1 MGRINVFTLEAS
13 ITLDASSYESE
24 MAKAAKT
31 AKDTG
36 NAVSTSSSAME
47 SAMIK
52 VPVAADK
59 VAKGMENLGKSTTKA
74 SDGIDGV
81 KKTTEETKKPLGEIP
96 PLTQKVKSA
105 FEKLSESVTKQ
116 ASDLDELKAKYASLY
131 LEQGEESAEAQEVA
145 RQITELSTSLGEN
158 KAKISEAV
166 DAANKFDTTMHDTSE
181 AVDDVAEAVEDA
193 GDKTNLFADILKAN
207 LASGAIISGVK
218 KLAGVVAD
226 VGKAAY
232 TSYAQHEQLTDG
244 IKKLYGDAAQA
255 VISNANGAYKS
266 AQMSA
271 NSYMSNIM
279 GFSAALVESLNKDQK
294 EAAKVA
300 DTALRDVADNANA
313 FGKYTVEEL
322 AGVYQALAKGQYQT
336 LDNLMLG
343 FAGTKEGLQQL
354 LDKANEL
361 NEEQGIHTQYSINNF
376 ADIVNAIHKV
386 QEEMGIAGTA
396 SGEAA
401 NTIEGSTAMA
411 KAAWEN
417 LATGM
422 ADSSADMEGL
432 TKDFVDSVFTAGRN
446 IIPRVQQ
453 IVTGVGTA
461 TVEAI
466 SYLRETN
473 SAIDLLVTAFE
484 FAATAATVAGTAI
497 GANMA
502 GKAIANI
509 ATIFT
514 ANASALAFFT
524 AESGK
529 AAVAEATL
537 NGVFSV
543 SEIAVGVL
551 TGKISLATAAQYA
564 WNTAINANPIG
575 LIAAAVAA
583 LAIGIGKATKA
594 HKDFVKELAGEPQ
607 TVEEARAK
615 VEELEQQYE
624 EASKARL
631 EAFSSDAGFSG
642 DTVEM
647 ERLAEA
653 IKQAKQNLAD
663 LEAQEQAAAE
673 EAAKPVNVIKAASE
687 EYAATA
693 QSILEDYQNTYT
705 TIYNGLHDV
714 GSAFTSQIEVAK
726 MSWDDFMGNLK
737 GNTEVL
743 QQIDEDFAFVSEK
756 ADLAGISVDG
766 LSQYLASMST
776 GEQAGFL
783 AGLRDELEDM
793 SGGTDGLSKKLAE
806 LMDNVSA
813 YEAAGAETSDG
824 LALAVENVNA
834 RMQEAADSYV
844 EKVGDLD
851 QEAEAT
857 EAATNTMS
865 GLVAGIDSSTPGVL
879 AKLDSLASQMKS
891 RLTNSFANYTLT
903 IKANIKGSNV
913 PGAKSGLDYVP
924 YDDYLVRLHKG
935 EKVLTAEE
943 ARAYRAGES
952 AGASGGADY
961 DGAGFSGGSRGV
973 TIIQN
978 IQSVAQTPV
987 ELAAATE
994 AYFTQAR
1001 WTI

>member
-1 MGRINVFTLEAS
+1 MAANVFELFATIS
-13 ITLDASSYESE
+13 LDTDEYER
-24 MAKAAKT
+24 KL
-31 AKDTG
+31 KD
-36 NAVSTSSSAME
+36 S
-47 SAMIK
+47 
-52 VPVAADK
+52 
-59 VAKGMENLGKSTTKA
+59 
-74 SDGIDGV
+74 
-81 KKTTEETKKPLGEIP
+81 
-96 PLTQKVKSA
+96 
-105 FEKLSESVTKQ
+105 
-116 ASDLDELKAKYASLY
+116 
-131 LEQGEESAEAQEVA
+131 
-145 RQITELSTSLGEN
+145 EN
-158 KAKISEAV
+158 K
-166 DAANKFDTTMHDTSE
+166 TS
-181 AVDDVAEAVEDA
+181 
-193 GDKTNLFADILKAN
+193 TFADVLKAN
-207 LASGAIISGVK
+207 LASGAIIAGVK
-218 KLAGVVAD
+218 KLAEIVAD

-232 TSYAQHEQLTDG
+232 TSYARYEQLAG
-244 IKKLYGDAAQA
+244 GAQLMFGDAYDFVAEKA
-255 VISNANGAYKS
+255 RNAYKTV
-266 AQMSA
+266 QMSQNDYLQQVNGFA
-271 NSYMSNIM
+271 TGLKTALGGNVQAAAELADKVITAEADVVAATGNTQEAVQNAFNGIMKSNYTMLDNLQLGIAPTKEGFQQLIDKVNEWNAENGEATSYTIDNLADCQ
-279 GFSAALVESLNKDQK
+279 AALVDYIEMQGLAGYAAN
-294 EAAKVA
+294 EAA
-300 DTALRDVADNANA
+300 D
-313 FGKYTVEEL
+313 
-322 AGVYQALAKGQYQT
+322 
-336 LDNLMLG
+336 
-343 FAGTKEGLQQL
+343 
-354 LDKANEL
+354 
-361 NEEQGIHTQYSINNF
+361 
-376 ADIVNAIHKV
+376 
-386 QEEMGIAGTA
+386 
-396 SGEAA
+396 
-401 NTIEGSTAMA
+401 TIEGSTASM
-411 KAAWEN
+411 KAAWQN

-422 ADSSADMEGL
+422 ADSNADMEGL
-432 TKDFVDSVFTAGRN
+432 TQDFVDSVFTAGRN

-484 FAATAATVAGTAI
+484 LAATAAAVAGTAI

-509 ATIFT
+509 ATVFT

-551 TGKISLATAAQYA
+551 TGQISLATAAQYA
-564 WNTAINANPIG
+564 WNTAIQANPIG

-594 HKDFVKELAGEPQ
+594 HKEFVKELAGEPQ

-615 VEELEQQYE
+615 VEELKKQYE

-631 EAFSSDAGFSG
+631 EMLSSDAGFSG

-653 IKQAKQNLAD
+653 IKQAEQNLAD
-663 LEAQEQAAAE
+663 LQAQEQAAAE
-673 EAAKPVNVIKAASE
+673 EAAKPANVIKAASE
-687 EYAATA
+687 EYAAAA

-714 GSAFTSQIEVAK
+714 GSAFTSQIEVVK
-726 MSWDDFMGNLK
+726 MSWDGLMGNLH

-743 QQIDEDFAFVSEK
+743 QQIDEDFAFIREK
-756 ADLAGISVDG
+756 ADLAGVSIDG
-766 LSQYLASMST
+766 LGKYLAAMSD
-776 GEQAGFL
+776 GEKAGFL
-783 AGLRDELEDM
+783 AGVREELEDM
-793 SGGTDGLSKKLAE
+793 SGGTEGLSKKLTE

-813 YEAAGAETSDG
+813 YEAAGTETSDG
-824 LALAVENVNA
+824 LALAVENVKS

-851 QEAEAT
+851 QEAAAT

-865 GLVAGIDSSTPGVL
+865 GLVSGIDSSTPEVL

-903 IKANIKGSNV
+903 IKTNIKGSDYARPHKN
-913 PGAKSGLDYVP
+913 GLDYVP
-924 YDDYLVRLHKG
+924 YDDYLARLHKG
-935 EKVLTAEE
+935 ETVLTAEE
-943 ARAYRAGES
+943 ARAYRAGKS
-952 AGASGGADY
+952 AGASGGVNY
-961 DGAGFSGGSRGV
+961 DGAGFAGGSRGV

-987 ELAAATE
+987 ELVAATE

>member
-59 VAKGMENLGKSTTKA
+59 VATGMENLGKSTTKA

-193 GDKTNLFADILKAN
+193 GDKTNLFADVLKAN
-207 LASGAIISGVK
+207 LASGAIIAGVK

-232 TSYAQHEQLTDG
+232 TSYARYEQLAG
-244 IKKLYGDAAQA
+244 GAQLMFGDAYDFVAEKA
-255 VISNANGAYKS
+255 RNAYKTV
-266 AQMSA
+266 QMSQNDYLQQVNGFA
-271 NSYMSNIM
+271 TGLKTALGGNVQAAAELADKVITAEADVVAATGNSQEAVQNAFNGIMKSNYTMLDNLQLGIAPTKE
-279 GFSAALVESLNKDQK
+279 GFQQLIDKVNEWNAENGEATSYTIDNLADCQAALVDYIEMQGLAGYAAN
-294 EAAKVA
+294 EAA
-300 DTALRDVADNANA
+300 
-313 FGKYTVEEL
+313 G
-322 AGVYQALAKGQYQT
+322 
-336 LDNLMLG
+336 
-343 FAGTKEGLQQL
+343 
-354 LDKANEL
+354 
-361 NEEQGIHTQYSINNF
+361 
-376 ADIVNAIHKV
+376 
-386 QEEMGIAGTA
+386 
-396 SGEAA
+396 
-401 NTIEGSTAMA
+401 TIEGSTASM
-411 KAAWEN
+411 KAAWQN

-422 ADSSADMEGL
+422 ADSNADMEGL
-432 TKDFVDSVFTAGRN
+432 TKDFVDSVFTAGKN

-461 TVEAI
+461 TAEAI

-497 GANMA
+497 GASMA

-551 TGKISLATAAQYA
+551 TGQISLATAAQYA

-673 EAAKPVNVIKAASE
+673 EAAKPANVIKAASE
-687 EYAATA
+687 EYAAAA

-714 GSAFTSQIEVAK
+714 GSAFTSQIEVVK

-793 SGGTDGLSKKLAE
+793 SGGTEGLSKKLAE

-813 YEAAGAETSDG
+813 YEAAGTETSDG

-851 QEAEAT
+851 QEAAAT

-952 AGASGGADY
+952 AGTSGGADY
-961 DGAGFSGGSRGV
+961 DGVGFAGGGRGV

-978 IQSVAQTPV
+978 INSPVQSEV

>member
-1 MGRINVFTLEAS
+1 MAANVFE
-13 ITLDASSYESE
+13 
-24 MAKAAKT
+24 
-31 AKDTG
+31 
-36 NAVSTSSSAME
+36 
-47 SAMIK
+47 
-52 VPVAADK
+52 
-59 VAKGMENLGKSTTKA
+59 
-74 SDGIDGV
+74 
-81 KKTTEETKKPLGEIP
+81 
-96 PLTQKVKSA
+96 
-105 FEKLSESVTKQ
+105 
-116 ASDLDELKAKYASLY
+116 
-131 LEQGEESAEAQEVA
+131 
-145 RQITELSTSLGEN
+145 
-158 KAKISEAV
+158 
-166 DAANKFDTTMHDTSE
+166 
-181 AVDDVAEAVEDA
+181 
-193 GDKTNLFADILKAN
+193 LFATISLDTDEYERKLKDSGNKTSTFADVLKAN
-207 LASGAIISGVK
+207 LASGAIIAGVK

-232 TSYAQHEQLTDG
+232 TSYARYEQLAG
-244 IKKLYGDAAQA
+244 GAQLMFGDAYDFVAEKA
-255 VISNANGAYKS
+255 RNAYKTV
-266 AQMSA
+266 QMSQNDYLQQVNGFA
-271 NSYMSNIM
+271 TGLKTALGGNVQAAAELADKVITAEADVVAATGNTQEAVQNAFNGIMKSNFTMLDNLQLGITPTKE
-279 GFSAALVESLNKDQK
+279 GFQQLIDKVNEWNAENGEATAYTIDNLADCQAALVDYIEMQGLAGYAAN
-294 EAAKVA
+294 EAA
-300 DTALRDVADNANA
+300 
-313 FGKYTVEEL
+313 G
-322 AGVYQALAKGQYQT
+322 
-336 LDNLMLG
+336 
-343 FAGTKEGLQQL
+343 
-354 LDKANEL
+354 
-361 NEEQGIHTQYSINNF
+361 
-376 ADIVNAIHKV
+376 
-386 QEEMGIAGTA
+386 
-396 SGEAA
+396 
-401 NTIEGSTAMA
+401 TIEGSTASM
-411 KAAWEN
+411 KAAWQN

-432 TKDFVDSVFTAGRN
+432 TKDFVDSVFTAGKN

-497 GANMA
+497 GVNMA

-564 WNTAINANPIG
+564 WNTAIAANPLG
-575 LIAAAVAA
+575 VLAAAVAA

-594 HKDFVKELAGEPQ
+594 HKAFVKELAGEPQ

-631 EAFSSDAGFSG
+631 EMFSSDAGFSG

-673 EAAKPVNVIKAASE
+673 EAAKPANVIKAASE
-687 EYAATA
+687 EYAAAA

-705 TIYNGLHDV
+705 TIYNGLHDA
-714 GSAFTSQIEVAK
+714 GSAFTSVVEATEISWADAMANINANTAVLDK
-726 MSWDDFMGNLK
+726 MDENFAVISAAANDAGVN
-737 GNTEVL
+737 
-743 QQIDEDFAFVSEK
+743 IDGF
-756 ADLAGISVDG
+756 
-766 LSQYLASMST
+766 SQYLASMST
-776 GEQAGFL
+776 
-783 AGLRDELEDM
+783 ED
-793 SGGTDGLSKKLAE
+793 
-806 LMDNVSA
+806 
-813 YEAAGAETSDG
+813 AAGVLAALRTELDKVEWGSADATDLFNNLATSINKYAESGTGTADG
-824 LALAVENVNA
+824 LALAVENVKS
-834 RMQEAADSYV
+834 RMQEATDSYV

-851 QEAEAT
+851 QEAAAT

-879 AKLDSLASQMKS
+879 AKMDSLASQMKG
-891 RLTNSFANYTLT
+891 RLTNSFSGFVLT
-903 IKANIKGSNV
+903 INARVKGSNV

-924 YDDYLVRLHKG
+924 YDDYLIRLHKG

-943 ARAYRAGES
+943 ARAYRAGKS
-952 AGASGGADY
+952 VGASSGADY
-961 DGAGFSGGSRGV
+961 DGVGFAGGGRGV

-978 IQSVAQTPV
+978 INSPVQSEV

>member
-1 MGRINVFTLEAS
+1 MGANVFNLEAT
-13 ITLDASSYESE
+13 ITLNADEYERSLKDSE
-24 MAKAAKT
+24 
-31 AKDTG
+31 
-36 NAVSTSSSAME
+36 
-47 SAMIK
+47 
-52 VPVAADK
+52 
-59 VAKGMENLGKSTTKA
+59 
-74 SDGIDGV
+74 
-81 KKTTEETKKPLGEIP
+81 KKT
-96 PLTQKVKSA
+96 
-105 FEKLSESVTKQ
+105 
-116 ASDLDELKAKYASLY
+116 
-131 LEQGEESAEAQEVA
+131 
-145 RQITELSTSLGEN
+145 ST
-158 KAKISEAV
+158 
-166 DAANKFDTTMHDTSE
+166 
-181 AVDDVAEAVEDA
+181 
-193 GDKTNLFADILKAN
+193 FADVLKAN
-207 LASGAIISGVK
+207 LASDTIKAGVK
-218 KLAGVVAD
+218 KLAGIVAD

-232 TSYAQHEQLTDG
+232 TSYARYEQLADG
-244 IKKLYGDAAQA
+244 AQLMFGDAYDFVAEKA
-255 VISNANGAYKS
+255 RNAYK
-266 AQMSA
+266 AVQMSQNDYLQQVNGFATGLKTALGGNVQAAAKLADKVITAEA
-271 NSYMSNIM
+271 NVVAATGNTQEAVQNAFNGIMKSNYTMLDNLQLGITPTKEGFQQLIDKVNEWNAENGEATSYTIDNLADCQ
-279 GFSAALVESLNKDQK
+279 AALVDYIEMQGLAGYAAN
-294 EAAKVA
+294 EAA
-300 DTALRDVADNANA
+300 
-313 FGKYTVEEL
+313 G
-322 AGVYQALAKGQYQT
+322 
-336 LDNLMLG
+336 
-343 FAGTKEGLQQL
+343 
-354 LDKANEL
+354 
-361 NEEQGIHTQYSINNF
+361 
-376 ADIVNAIHKV
+376 
-386 QEEMGIAGTA
+386 
-396 SGEAA
+396 
-401 NTIEGSTAMA
+401 TIEGSTASM
-411 KAAWEN
+411 KAAWQN

-422 ADSSADMEGL
+422 ADSNADMEGL
-432 TKDFVDSVFTAGRN
+432 TKDFVDSVFTAGEN

-461 TVEAI
+461 TGEAI

-497 GANMA
+497 GASMA

-631 EAFSSDAGFSG
+631 EALSSDAGFSG

-673 EAAKPVNVIKAASE
+673 EAAKPANVIKAASE
-687 EYAATA
+687 EYAAAA

-756 ADLAGISVDG
+756 ADLAGVSIDG
-766 LSQYLASMST
+766 LAQYLASMST

-793 SGGTDGLSKKLAE
+793 SGGTEGLSKKLAE

-813 YEAAGAETSDG
+813 YEAAGTETSDG
-824 LALAVENVNA
+824 LALAVENVKS

-851 QEAEAT
+851 QEAAAT

-879 AKLDSLASQMKS
+879 DKLDSLASQMKS

-952 AGASGGADY
+952 AGTSGGADY
-961 DGAGFSGGSRGV
+961 DGVGFAGGGRGV
-973 TIIQN
+973 IIIQN
-978 IQSVAQTPV
+978 INSPVQSEV

>member
-1 MGRINVFTLEAS
+1 MAANVFELFATIS
-13 ITLDASSYESE
+13 LDTDEYER
-24 MAKAAKT
+24 KL
-31 AKDTG
+31 KD
-36 NAVSTSSSAME
+36 S
-47 SAMIK
+47 
-52 VPVAADK
+52 
-59 VAKGMENLGKSTTKA
+59 
-74 SDGIDGV
+74 
-81 KKTTEETKKPLGEIP
+81 
-96 PLTQKVKSA
+96 
-105 FEKLSESVTKQ
+105 
-116 ASDLDELKAKYASLY
+116 
-131 LEQGEESAEAQEVA
+131 
-145 RQITELSTSLGEN
+145 EN
-158 KAKISEAV
+158 K
-166 DAANKFDTTMHDTSE
+166 TS
-181 AVDDVAEAVEDA
+181 
-193 GDKTNLFADILKAN
+193 TFADVLKAN
-207 LASGAIISGVK
+207 LASGAIIAGVK

-232 TSYAQHEQLTDG
+232 TSYARYEQLAG
-244 IKKLYGDAAQA
+244 GAQLMFGDAYDFVAEKA
-255 VISNANGAYKS
+255 RNAYETV
-266 AQMSA
+266 QMSQNDYLQQVNGFA
-271 NSYMSNIM
+271 TGLKTALGGNVQAAAELADKVITAEADVVAATGNTQEAVQNAFNGIMKSNFTMLDNLQLGIAPTKE
-279 GFSAALVESLNKDQK
+279 GFQQLIDKVNEWNAENGEATAYTIDNLADCQAALVDYIEMQGLAGYAAN
-294 EAAKVA
+294 EAA
-300 DTALRDVADNANA
+300 
-313 FGKYTVEEL
+313 G
-322 AGVYQALAKGQYQT
+322 
-336 LDNLMLG
+336 
-343 FAGTKEGLQQL
+343 
-354 LDKANEL
+354 
-361 NEEQGIHTQYSINNF
+361 
-376 ADIVNAIHKV
+376 
-386 QEEMGIAGTA
+386 
-396 SGEAA
+396 
-401 NTIEGSTAMA
+401 TIEGSTASM
-411 KAAWEN
+411 KAAWQN

-432 TKDFVDSVFTAGRN
+432 TKDFVDSVFTAGKN

-497 GANMA
+497 GASMA

-551 TGKISLATAAQYA
+551 TGQISLATAAQYA

-673 EAAKPVNVIKAASE
+673 EAAKPANVIKAASE
-687 EYAATA
+687 EYAAAA

-793 SGGTDGLSKKLAE
+793 SGGTEGLSKKLAE

-813 YEAAGAETSDG
+813 YEAAGTETSDG

>member
-193 GDKTNLFADILKAN
+193 GDKTNLFADVLKAN
-207 LASGAIISGVK
+207 LASGAIIAGVK

-343 FAGTKEGLQQL
+343 FSGTKEGLQQL

-432 TKDFVDSVFTAGRN
+432 TKDFVDSVFTAGKN

-497 GANMA
+497 GASMA

-551 TGKISLATAAQYA
+551 TGQISLATAAQYA

-631 EAFSSDAGFSG
+631 EMFTSDAGFSG

-793 SGGTDGLSKKLAE
+793 SGGTEGLSKKLAE

-813 YEAAGAETSDG
+813 YEAAGTETSDG

>member
-1 MGRINVFTLEAS
+1 MGANVFNLEAT
-13 ITLDASSYESE
+13 ITLNADEYERSL
-24 MAKAAKT
+24 
-31 AKDTG
+31 KD
-36 NAVSTSSSAME
+36 S
-47 SAMIK
+47 
-52 VPVAADK
+52 
-59 VAKGMENLGKSTTKA
+59 
-74 SDGIDGV
+74 
-81 KKTTEETKKPLGEIP
+81 
-96 PLTQKVKSA
+96 
-105 FEKLSESVTKQ
+105 
-116 ASDLDELKAKYASLY
+116 
-131 LEQGEESAEAQEVA
+131 
-145 RQITELSTSLGEN
+145 EN
-158 KAKISEAV
+158 K
-166 DAANKFDTTMHDTSE
+166 TS
-181 AVDDVAEAVEDA
+181 
-193 GDKTNLFADILKAN
+193 TFADVLKAN
-207 LASGAIISGVK
+207 LASGAIIAGVK

-232 TSYAQHEQLTDG
+232 TSYARYEQLASG
-244 IKKLYGDAAQA
+244 AQLMFGDAYDFVAEKA
-255 VISNANGAYKS
+255 RNAYKS
-266 AQMSA
+266 VQMSQNDYLQQVNGFA
-271 NSYMSNIM
+271 TGLKTALGGNVQAAAKLADKVITAEADVVAATGNTQEAVQNAFNGIMKSNFTMLDNLQLGITPTKE
-279 GFSAALVESLNKDQK
+279 GFQQLIDKVNEWNAENGEATTYTIDNLADCQAALVDYIEMQGLSNYAAE
-294 EAAKVA
+294 EAA
-300 DTALRDVADNANA
+300 R
-313 FGKYTVEEL
+313 
-322 AGVYQALAKGQYQT
+322 
-336 LDNLMLG
+336 
-343 FAGTKEGLQQL
+343 
-354 LDKANEL
+354 
-361 NEEQGIHTQYSINNF
+361 
-376 ADIVNAIHKV
+376 
-386 QEEMGIAGTA
+386 
-396 SGEAA
+396 
-401 NTIEGSTAMA
+401 TIEGSTASM
-411 KAAWEN
+411 KAAWQN

-432 TKDFVDSVFTAGRN
+432 TQDFVDSVFTAGKN

-453 IVTGVGTA
+453 IVTGVRTA

-484 FAATAATVAGTAI
+484 LAATAAAVAGTAI
-497 GANMA
+497 GVNMA

-607 TVEEARAK
+607 TVEKARAK

-673 EAAKPVNVIKAASE
+673 EAAKPANVIKAASE
-687 EYAATA
+687 EYAAAA

-743 QQIDEDFAFVSEK
+743 QQIDEDFAFISEK

-793 SGGTDGLSKKLAE
+793 SGGTEGLSKKLAE

-813 YEAAGAETSDG
+813 YEAAGTETSDG

-851 QEAEAT
+851 QEAAAT

-879 AKLDSLASQMKS
+879 DKLDSLASQMKS

-943 ARAYRAGES
+943 ARAYRAGKP
-952 AGASGGADY
+952 AGASGGVDY
-961 DGAGFSGGSRGV
+961 DGVGFAGGGRGV

-978 IQSVAQTPV
+978 INSPVQSEV

-1001 WTI
+1001 WII

>member
-1 MGRINVFTLEAS
+1 MAANVFELFATIS
-13 ITLDASSYESE
+13 LDTDEYER
-24 MAKAAKT
+24 KL
-31 AKDTG
+31 KD
-36 NAVSTSSSAME
+36 S
-47 SAMIK
+47 
-52 VPVAADK
+52 
-59 VAKGMENLGKSTTKA
+59 
-74 SDGIDGV
+74 
-81 KKTTEETKKPLGEIP
+81 
-96 PLTQKVKSA
+96 
-105 FEKLSESVTKQ
+105 
-116 ASDLDELKAKYASLY
+116 
-131 LEQGEESAEAQEVA
+131 
-145 RQITELSTSLGEN
+145 EN
-158 KAKISEAV
+158 K
-166 DAANKFDTTMHDTSE
+166 TS
-181 AVDDVAEAVEDA
+181 
-193 GDKTNLFADILKAN
+193 TFADVLKAN
-207 LASGAIISGVK
+207 LASGAIIAGVK

-232 TSYAQHEQLTDG
+232 TSYARYEQLAG
-244 IKKLYGDAAQA
+244 GAQLMFGDAYDFVAEKA
-255 VISNANGAYKS
+255 RNAYKTV
-266 AQMSA
+266 QMSQNDYLQQVNGFA
-271 NSYMSNIM
+271 TGLKTALGGNVQAAAELADKVITAEADVVAATGNSQEAVQNAFNGIMKSNYTMLDNLQLGIAPTKE
-279 GFSAALVESLNKDQK
+279 GFQQLIDKVNEWNAENGEATSYTIDNLADCQAALVDYIEMQGLAGYAAN
-294 EAAKVA
+294 EAA
-300 DTALRDVADNANA
+300 
-313 FGKYTVEEL
+313 G
-322 AGVYQALAKGQYQT
+322 
-336 LDNLMLG
+336 
-343 FAGTKEGLQQL
+343 
-354 LDKANEL
+354 
-361 NEEQGIHTQYSINNF
+361 
-376 ADIVNAIHKV
+376 
-386 QEEMGIAGTA
+386 
-396 SGEAA
+396 
-401 NTIEGSTAMA
+401 TIEGSTASM
-411 KAAWEN
+411 KAAWQN

-422 ADSSADMEGL
+422 ADSNADMEGL
-432 TKDFVDSVFTAGRN
+432 TKDFVDSVFTAGKN

-497 GANMA
+497 GASMA

-551 TGKISLATAAQYA
+551 TGQISLATAAQYA

-673 EAAKPVNVIKAASE
+673 EAAKPANVIKAASE
-687 EYAATA
+687 EYAAAA

-714 GSAFTSQIEVAK
+714 GSAFTSQIEVVK
-726 MSWDDFMGNLK
+726 MSWDDFMGNLT

-743 QQIDEDFAFVSEK
+743 QQIDEDFAFISEK

-793 SGGTDGLSKKLAE
+793 SGGTEGLSKKLAE
-806 LMDNVSA
+806 LMDNISA

-824 LALAVENVNA
+824 LALAVENVKS

-851 QEAEAT
+851 QEAAAT

-943 ARAYRAGES
+943 ARAYRSGKS
-952 AGASGGADY
+952 AGAPGGADY
-961 DGAGFSGGSRGV
+961 DGAGFAGGGRGV

-978 IQSVAQTPV
+978 INSPVQSEV

>member
-1 MGRINVFTLEAS
+1 MAANVFELFATIS
-13 ITLDASSYESE
+13 LDTDEYER
-24 MAKAAKT
+24 KL
-31 AKDTG
+31 KD
-36 NAVSTSSSAME
+36 S
-47 SAMIK
+47 
-52 VPVAADK
+52 
-59 VAKGMENLGKSTTKA
+59 
-74 SDGIDGV
+74 
-81 KKTTEETKKPLGEIP
+81 
-96 PLTQKVKSA
+96 
-105 FEKLSESVTKQ
+105 
-116 ASDLDELKAKYASLY
+116 
-131 LEQGEESAEAQEVA
+131 
-145 RQITELSTSLGEN
+145 EN
-158 KAKISEAV
+158 K
-166 DAANKFDTTMHDTSE
+166 TS
-181 AVDDVAEAVEDA
+181 
-193 GDKTNLFADILKAN
+193 TFADVLKAN
-207 LASGAIISGVK
+207 LASGAIIAGVK

-232 TSYAQHEQLTDG
+232 TSYARYEQLASG
-244 IKKLYGDAAQA
+244 AQLMFGDAYDFVAEKA
-255 VISNANGAYKS
+255 RNAYKTV
-266 AQMSA
+266 QMSQ
-271 NSYMSNIM
+271 NDYLQQVN
-279 GFSAALVESLNKDQK
+279 GFATGLK
-294 EAAKVA
+294 
-300 DTALRDVADNANA
+300 TALGGNVQAAAELADKVITAEADVVAATGNTQEAVQNA
-313 FGKYTVEEL
+313 FNGIMKSNYTM
-322 AGVYQALAKGQYQT
+322 
-336 LDNLMLG
+336 LDNLQLG
-343 FAGTKEGLQQL
+343 IAPTKEGFQQL
-354 LDKANEL
+354 IDKVNEW
-361 NEEQGIHTQYSINNF
+361 
-376 ADIVNAIHKV
+376 NA
-386 QEEMGIAGTA
+386 EN
-396 SGEAA
+396 GEATA
-401 NTIEGSTAMA
+401 YTIDNLADCQAALADYIEMQGLSNYAAEEAARTIEGSTASM
-411 KAAWEN
+411 KAAWQN

-461 TVEAI
+461 TAEAI

-497 GANMA
+497 GVNMA
-502 GKAIANI
+502 GKAVANI

-564 WNTAINANPIG
+564 WNTAVKANPLG
-575 LIAAAVAA
+575 LLVAGISAVTVATVKAAKTQKE
-583 LAIGIGKATKA
+583 KA
-594 HKDFVKELAGEPQ
+594 KELAGDPKTIEDA
-607 TVEEARAK
+607 T
-615 VEELEQQYE
+615 
-624 EASKARL
+624 ARL
-631 EAFSSDAGFSG
+631 NELKAKYAELNAENLKMHATNPGQSLPTAEMQLYGQAINEA
-642 DTVEM
+642 E
-647 ERLAEA
+647 
-653 IKQAKQNLAD
+653 QNLAD
-663 LEAQEQAAAE
+663 LQAQEQAAAE
-673 EAAKPVNVIKAASE
+673 EAARPANVIKAASE
-687 EYAATA
+687 EYAAAA

-714 GSAFTSQIEVAK
+714 GSAFTSQIEVVK
-726 MSWDDFMGNLK
+726 MSWDGLMGNLH

-743 QQIDEDFAFVSEK
+743 QQIDEDFAFIREK
-756 ADLAGISVDG
+756 ADLAGVSIDG
-766 LSQYLASMST
+766 LGKYLASMSD
-776 GEQAGFL
+776 GEKAGFL
-783 AGLRDELEDM
+783 AGVRKELEDM
-793 SGGTDGLSKKLAE
+793 SGGTDGLSRKFAT
-806 LMDNVSA
+806 LMDGISA
-813 YEAAGAETSDG
+813 YEAAGTETSDG

-851 QEAEAT
+851 QEAAAT

-879 AKLDSLASQMKS
+879 DKLDSLASQMKS

-943 ARAYRAGES
+943 ARAYRAGKS
-952 AGASGGADY
+952 AGASGGVDY
-961 DGAGFSGGSRGV
+961 DGVGFAGGGRGV

-978 IQSVAQTPV
+978 INSPVQSEV

>member
-1 MGRINVFTLEAS
+1 MAANVFELFATIS
-13 ITLDASSYESE
+13 LDTDEYER
-24 MAKAAKT
+24 KL
-31 AKDTG
+31 KD
-36 NAVSTSSSAME
+36 S
-47 SAMIK
+47 
-52 VPVAADK
+52 
-59 VAKGMENLGKSTTKA
+59 
-74 SDGIDGV
+74 
-81 KKTTEETKKPLGEIP
+81 
-96 PLTQKVKSA
+96 
-105 FEKLSESVTKQ
+105 
-116 ASDLDELKAKYASLY
+116 
-131 LEQGEESAEAQEVA
+131 
-145 RQITELSTSLGEN
+145 EN
-158 KAKISEAV
+158 K
-166 DAANKFDTTMHDTSE
+166 TS
-181 AVDDVAEAVEDA
+181 
-193 GDKTNLFADILKAN
+193 TFADVLKAN
-207 LASGAIISGVK
+207 LASGAIIAGVK

-232 TSYAQHEQLTDG
+232 TSYARYEQLAG
-244 IKKLYGDAAQA
+244 GAQLMFGDAYDFVAEKA
-255 VISNANGAYKS
+255 RNAYKTV
-266 AQMSA
+266 QMSQNDYLQQVNGFA
-271 NSYMSNIM
+271 TGLKTALGGNVQAAAELADKVITAEADVVAATGNTQEAVQNAFNGIMKSNYTMLDNLQLGITPTKE
-279 GFSAALVESLNKDQK
+279 GFQQLIDKVNEWNAENGEATAYTIDNLADCQAALVDYIEMQGLAGYAAN
-294 EAAKVA
+294 EAA
-300 DTALRDVADNANA
+300 
-313 FGKYTVEEL
+313 G
-322 AGVYQALAKGQYQT
+322 
-336 LDNLMLG
+336 
-343 FAGTKEGLQQL
+343 
-354 LDKANEL
+354 
-361 NEEQGIHTQYSINNF
+361 
-376 ADIVNAIHKV
+376 
-386 QEEMGIAGTA
+386 
-396 SGEAA
+396 
-401 NTIEGSTAMA
+401 TIEGSTASM
-411 KAAWEN
+411 KAAWQN

-432 TKDFVDSVFTAGRN
+432 TKDFVDSVFTAGKN

-473 SAIDLLVTAFE
+473 SAIDLLATAFE
-484 FAATAATVAGTAI
+484 FAATAATVAGAAI

-509 ATIFT
+509 ATVFT

-551 TGKISLATAAQYA
+551 TGQISLATAAQYA
-564 WNTAINANPIG
+564 WNTAIKANPIG

-594 HKDFVKELAGEPQ
+594 HKEFVKELAGEPQ
-607 TVEEARAK
+607 TVEEAKAK
-615 VEELEQQYE
+615 LDELKAKYEELVAAQNELYKYNPTQWRP
-624 EASKARL
+624 SK
-631 EAFSSDAGFSG
+631 EMQEYG
-642 DTVEM
+642 D
-647 ERLAEA
+647 A
-653 IKQAKQNLAD
+653 IKEAEQNLAD
-663 LEAQEQAAAE
+663 LQAQEQAAAE
-673 EAAKPVNVIKAASE
+673 EAAKPANVIKAASE

-714 GSAFTSQIEVAK
+714 GSAFTSQIEVVK

-793 SGGTDGLSKKLAE
+793 SGGTEGLSKKLAE

-813 YEAAGAETSDG
+813 YEAAGTETSDG

-851 QEAEAT
+851 QEAAAT

-879 AKLDSLASQMKS
+879 TKLDSLASQMKS

-903 IKANIKGSNV
+903 IKANIKGSNI

-935 EKVLTAEE
+935 ETVLTAEE
-943 ARAYRAGES
+943 ARAYRAGKS

-961 DGAGFSGGSRGV
+961 DGVGFAGGGRGV

>member
-1 MGRINVFTLEAS
+1 MAANVFELFATIS
-13 ITLDASSYESE
+13 LDTDEYER
-24 MAKAAKT
+24 KL
-31 AKDTG
+31 KD
-36 NAVSTSSSAME
+36 S
-47 SAMIK
+47 
-52 VPVAADK
+52 
-59 VAKGMENLGKSTTKA
+59 
-74 SDGIDGV
+74 
-81 KKTTEETKKPLGEIP
+81 
-96 PLTQKVKSA
+96 
-105 FEKLSESVTKQ
+105 
-116 ASDLDELKAKYASLY
+116 
-131 LEQGEESAEAQEVA
+131 
-145 RQITELSTSLGEN
+145 EN
-158 KAKISEAV
+158 K
-166 DAANKFDTTMHDTSE
+166 TS
-181 AVDDVAEAVEDA
+181 
-193 GDKTNLFADILKAN
+193 TFADVLKAN
-207 LASGAIISGVK
+207 LASGAIIAGVK

-232 TSYAQHEQLTDG
+232 TSYARYEQLAG
-244 IKKLYGDAAQA
+244 GAQLMFGDAYDFVAEKA
-255 VISNANGAYKS
+255 RNAYKTV
-266 AQMSA
+266 QMSQNDYLQQVNGFA
-271 NSYMSNIM
+271 TGLKTALGGNVQAAAELADKVITAEADVVAATGNTQEAVQNAFNGIMKSNFTMLDNLQLGITPTKE
-279 GFSAALVESLNKDQK
+279 GFQQLIDKVNEWNAENGEATAYTIDNLADCQAALVDYIEMQGLAGYAAN
-294 EAAKVA
+294 EAA
-300 DTALRDVADNANA
+300 
-313 FGKYTVEEL
+313 G
-322 AGVYQALAKGQYQT
+322 
-336 LDNLMLG
+336 
-343 FAGTKEGLQQL
+343 
-354 LDKANEL
+354 
-361 NEEQGIHTQYSINNF
+361 
-376 ADIVNAIHKV
+376 
-386 QEEMGIAGTA
+386 
-396 SGEAA
+396 
-401 NTIEGSTAMA
+401 TIEGSTASM
-411 KAAWEN
+411 KAAWQN

-432 TKDFVDSVFTAGRN
+432 TKDFVDSVFTAGQN

-461 TVEAI
+461 TAEAI
-466 SYLRETN
+466 SYLRKTN

-497 GANMA
+497 GASMA

-631 EAFSSDAGFSG
+631 EAYSSDAGFSG

-673 EAAKPVNVIKAASE
+673 EAAKPANVIKAASE
-687 EYAATA
+687 EYAAAA

-756 ADLAGISVDG
+756 ADLAGISIDG
-766 LSQYLASMST
+766 LAQYLASMST
-776 GEQAGFL
+776 GEKAGFL
-783 AGLRDELEDM
+783 AGAREELEDM
-793 SGGTDGLSKKLAE
+793 SGGVDGLRGKLTT
-806 LMDNVSA
+806 LMDGVSA
-813 YEAAGAETSDG
+813 YEAAGTETSDG

-851 QEAEAT
+851 QEAAAT

-879 AKLDSLASQMKS
+879 DKLDSLTSQMKS

-943 ARAYRAGES
+943 ARAYRAGKS

-961 DGAGFSGGSRGV
+961 DGVGFAGGGRGV

-978 IQSVAQTPV
+978 INSPVQSEV

>member
-1 MGRINVFTLEAS
+1 MAANVFELFATIS
-13 ITLDASSYESE
+13 LDTDEYER
-24 MAKAAKT
+24 KL
-31 AKDTG
+31 KD
-36 NAVSTSSSAME
+36 S
-47 SAMIK
+47 
-52 VPVAADK
+52 
-59 VAKGMENLGKSTTKA
+59 
-74 SDGIDGV
+74 
-81 KKTTEETKKPLGEIP
+81 
-96 PLTQKVKSA
+96 
-105 FEKLSESVTKQ
+105 
-116 ASDLDELKAKYASLY
+116 
-131 LEQGEESAEAQEVA
+131 
-145 RQITELSTSLGEN
+145 EN
-158 KAKISEAV
+158 K
-166 DAANKFDTTMHDTSE
+166 TS
-181 AVDDVAEAVEDA
+181 
-193 GDKTNLFADILKAN
+193 TFADVLKAN
-207 LASGAIISGVK
+207 LASGAIIAGVK

-432 TKDFVDSVFTAGRN
+432 TKDFVDSVFTAGKN

-497 GANMA
+497 GVNMA

-551 TGKISLATAAQYA
+551 TGQISLATAAQYA

-631 EAFSSDAGFSG
+631 EMFTSDAGFSG

-793 SGGTDGLSKKLAE
+793 SGGTEGLSKKLAE

-813 YEAAGAETSDG
+813 YEAAGTETSDG

>member
-1 MGRINVFTLEAS
+1 MAANVFELFATIS
-13 ITLDASSYESE
+13 LDTDEYER
-24 MAKAAKT
+24 KL
-31 AKDTG
+31 KD
-36 NAVSTSSSAME
+36 S
-47 SAMIK
+47 
-52 VPVAADK
+52 
-59 VAKGMENLGKSTTKA
+59 
-74 SDGIDGV
+74 
-81 KKTTEETKKPLGEIP
+81 
-96 PLTQKVKSA
+96 
-105 FEKLSESVTKQ
+105 
-116 ASDLDELKAKYASLY
+116 
-131 LEQGEESAEAQEVA
+131 
-145 RQITELSTSLGEN
+145 EN
-158 KAKISEAV
+158 K
-166 DAANKFDTTMHDTSE
+166 TS
-181 AVDDVAEAVEDA
+181 
-193 GDKTNLFADILKAN
+193 TFADVLKAN
-207 LASGAIISGVK
+207 LASGAIIAGVK

-232 TSYAQHEQLTDG
+232 TSYARYEQLASG
-244 IKKLYGDAAQA
+244 AQLMFGDAYDFVAEKA
-255 VISNANGAYKS
+255 RNAYKTV
-266 AQMSA
+266 QMSQNDYLQQVNGFA
-271 NSYMSNIM
+271 TGLKTALGGNVQAAAELADKVITAEADVVAATGNSQEAVQNAFNGIMKSNYTMLDNLQLGIAPTKE
-279 GFSAALVESLNKDQK
+279 GFQQLIDKVNEWNAENGEATSYTIDNLADCQAALVDYIEMQGLAGYAAN
-294 EAAKVA
+294 EAA
-300 DTALRDVADNANA
+300 
-313 FGKYTVEEL
+313 G
-322 AGVYQALAKGQYQT
+322 
-336 LDNLMLG
+336 
-343 FAGTKEGLQQL
+343 
-354 LDKANEL
+354 
-361 NEEQGIHTQYSINNF
+361 
-376 ADIVNAIHKV
+376 
-386 QEEMGIAGTA
+386 
-396 SGEAA
+396 
-401 NTIEGSTAMA
+401 TIEGSTASM
-411 KAAWEN
+411 KAAWQN

-422 ADSSADMEGL
+422 ADSNADMEGL
-432 TKDFVDSVFTAGRN
+432 TKDFVDSVFTAGKN

-497 GANMA
+497 GASMA

-551 TGKISLATAAQYA
+551 TGQISLATAAQYA

-673 EAAKPVNVIKAASE
+673 EAAKPANVIKAASE
-687 EYAATA
+687 EYAAAA

-714 GSAFTSQIEVAK
+714 GSAFTSKIEVVK

-813 YEAAGAETSDG
+813 YEAAGTEPSDR

-851 QEAEAT
+851 QEAAAT

-865 GLVAGIDSSTPGVL
+865 GMVAGIDSSTPGVL

>member
-1 MGRINVFTLEAS
+1 
-13 ITLDASSYESE
+13 

-207 LASGAIISGVK
+207 LASGAIIAGVK

-232 TSYAQHEQLTDG
+232 TSYARYEQLAG
-244 IKKLYGDAAQA
+244 GAQLMFGDAYDFVAEKA
-255 VISNANGAYKS
+255 RSAYKTV
-266 AQMSA
+266 QMSQNDYLQQVNGFA
-271 NSYMSNIM
+271 TGLKTALGGNVQAAAELADKVITAEADVVAATGNTQEAVQNAFNGIMKSNFTMLDNLQLGITPTKEGFQQLIDKVNEWNAENGEATSYTIDNLADCQ
-279 GFSAALVESLNKDQK
+279 AALVDYIEMQGLAGYAAN
-294 EAAKVA
+294 EAA
-300 DTALRDVADNANA
+300 
-313 FGKYTVEEL
+313 G
-322 AGVYQALAKGQYQT
+322 
-336 LDNLMLG
+336 
-343 FAGTKEGLQQL
+343 
-354 LDKANEL
+354 
-361 NEEQGIHTQYSINNF
+361 
-376 ADIVNAIHKV
+376 
-386 QEEMGIAGTA
+386 
-396 SGEAA
+396 
-401 NTIEGSTAMA
+401 TIEGSTASM
-411 KAAWEN
+411 KAAWQN

-461 TVEAI
+461 TAEAI

-673 EAAKPVNVIKAASE
+673 EAAKPANVIKAASE
-687 EYAATA
+687 EYAAAA

-714 GSAFTSQIEVAK
+714 GSAFTSQIEVVK

-793 SGGTDGLSKKLAE
+793 SGGTEGLSKKLAE

-813 YEAAGAETSDG
+813 YEAAGTETSDG
-824 LALAVENVNA
+824 LALAVENVKS

-851 QEAEAT
+851 QEAAAT

>member
-1 MGRINVFTLEAS
+1 MAANVFELFATIS
-13 ITLDASSYESE
+13 LDTDEYER
-24 MAKAAKT
+24 KL
-31 AKDTG
+31 KD
-36 NAVSTSSSAME
+36 S
-47 SAMIK
+47 
-52 VPVAADK
+52 
-59 VAKGMENLGKSTTKA
+59 
-74 SDGIDGV
+74 
-81 KKTTEETKKPLGEIP
+81 
-96 PLTQKVKSA
+96 
-105 FEKLSESVTKQ
+105 
-116 ASDLDELKAKYASLY
+116 
-131 LEQGEESAEAQEVA
+131 
-145 RQITELSTSLGEN
+145 EN
-158 KAKISEAV
+158 K
-166 DAANKFDTTMHDTSE
+166 TS
-181 AVDDVAEAVEDA
+181 
-193 GDKTNLFADILKAN
+193 TFADVLKAN
-207 LASGAIISGVK
+207 LASGAIIAGVK

-232 TSYAQHEQLTDG
+232 TSYARYEQLAG
-244 IKKLYGDAAQA
+244 GAQLMFGDAYDFVAEKA
-255 VISNANGAYKS
+255 RNAYKS
-266 AQMSA
+266 VQMSQNDYLQQVNGFA
-271 NSYMSNIM
+271 TGLKTALGGNVQAAAELADKVITAEADVVAATGNTQEAVQNAFNGIMKSNFTMLDNLQLGITPTKE
-279 GFSAALVESLNKDQK
+279 GFQQLIDKVNEWNAENGEATAYTIDNLADCQAALVDYIEMQGLAGYAAN
-294 EAAKVA
+294 EAA
-300 DTALRDVADNANA
+300 
-313 FGKYTVEEL
+313 G
-322 AGVYQALAKGQYQT
+322 
-336 LDNLMLG
+336 
-343 FAGTKEGLQQL
+343 
-354 LDKANEL
+354 
-361 NEEQGIHTQYSINNF
+361 
-376 ADIVNAIHKV
+376 
-386 QEEMGIAGTA
+386 
-396 SGEAA
+396 
-401 NTIEGSTAMA
+401 TIEGSTASM
-411 KAAWEN
+411 KAAWQN

-461 TVEAI
+461 TAEAI

-497 GANMA
+497 GASMA

-551 TGKISLATAAQYA
+551 TGQISLATAAQYA

-631 EAFSSDAGFSG
+631 EMFTSDAGFSG

-793 SGGTDGLSKKLAE
+793 SGGTEGLSKKLAE

-813 YEAAGAETSDG
+813 YEAAGTETSDG

>member
-207 LASGAIISGVK
+207 LASGAIIAGVK

-232 TSYAQHEQLTDG
+232 TSYARYEQLAG
-244 IKKLYGDAAQA
+244 GAQLMFGDAYDFVAEKA
-255 VISNANGAYKS
+255 RSAYKTV
-266 AQMSA
+266 QMSQNDYLQQVNGFA
-271 NSYMSNIM
+271 TGLKTALGGNVQAAAELADKVITAEADVVAATGNTQEAVQNAFNGIMKSNFTMLDNLQLGITPTKEGFQQLIDKVNEWNAENGEATSYTIDNLADCQ
-279 GFSAALVESLNKDQK
+279 AALVDYIEMQGLAGYAAN
-294 EAAKVA
+294 EAA
-300 DTALRDVADNANA
+300 
-313 FGKYTVEEL
+313 G
-322 AGVYQALAKGQYQT
+322 
-336 LDNLMLG
+336 
-343 FAGTKEGLQQL
+343 
-354 LDKANEL
+354 
-361 NEEQGIHTQYSINNF
+361 
-376 ADIVNAIHKV
+376 
-386 QEEMGIAGTA
+386 
-396 SGEAA
+396 
-401 NTIEGSTAMA
+401 TIEGSTASM
-411 KAAWEN
+411 KAAWQN

-461 TVEAI
+461 TAEAI

-673 EAAKPVNVIKAASE
+673 EAAKPANVIKAASE
-687 EYAATA
+687 EYAAAA

-714 GSAFTSQIEVAK
+714 GSAFTSQIEVVK

-793 SGGTDGLSKKLAE
+793 SGGTEGLSKKLAE

-813 YEAAGAETSDG
+813 YEAAGTETSGG

-851 QEAEAT
+851 MEAEAT

-879 AKLDSLASQMKS
+879 DKLDSLASQMKS

-943 ARAYRAGES
+943 ARAYRAEES
-952 AGASGGADY
+952 AGTSGGADY
-961 DGAGFSGGSRGV
+961 GGAGFSGGSRGV

>member
-1 MGRINVFTLEAS
+1 MAANVFELFATIS
-13 ITLDASSYESE
+13 LDTDEYER
-24 MAKAAKT
+24 KL
-31 AKDTG
+31 KD
-36 NAVSTSSSAME
+36 S
-47 SAMIK
+47 
-52 VPVAADK
+52 
-59 VAKGMENLGKSTTKA
+59 
-74 SDGIDGV
+74 
-81 KKTTEETKKPLGEIP
+81 
-96 PLTQKVKSA
+96 
-105 FEKLSESVTKQ
+105 
-116 ASDLDELKAKYASLY
+116 
-131 LEQGEESAEAQEVA
+131 
-145 RQITELSTSLGEN
+145 EN
-158 KAKISEAV
+158 K
-166 DAANKFDTTMHDTSE
+166 TS
-181 AVDDVAEAVEDA
+181 
-193 GDKTNLFADILKAN
+193 TFADVLKAN
-207 LASGAIISGVK
+207 LASGAIIAGVK

-232 TSYAQHEQLTDG
+232 TSYARYEQLAG
-244 IKKLYGDAAQA
+244 GAQLMFGDAYDFVAEKA
-255 VISNANGAYKS
+255 KNAYKS
-266 AQMSA
+266 VQMSQNDYLQQVNGFA
-271 NSYMSNIM
+271 TGLKTALGGDVQAAAELADKVITAEADVVAATGNTQEAVQNAFNGIMKSNFTMLDNLQLGITPTKE
-279 GFSAALVESLNKDQK
+279 GFQQLIDKVNEWNAENGEATAYTIDNLADCQAALVDYIEMQGLAGYAAN
-294 EAAKVA
+294 EAA
-300 DTALRDVADNANA
+300 
-313 FGKYTVEEL
+313 G
-322 AGVYQALAKGQYQT
+322 
-336 LDNLMLG
+336 
-343 FAGTKEGLQQL
+343 
-354 LDKANEL
+354 
-361 NEEQGIHTQYSINNF
+361 
-376 ADIVNAIHKV
+376 
-386 QEEMGIAGTA
+386 
-396 SGEAA
+396 
-401 NTIEGSTAMA
+401 TIEGSTASM
-411 KAAWEN
+411 KAAWQN

-432 TKDFVDSVFTAGRN
+432 TKDFVDSVFTAGKN

-497 GANMA
+497 GASMA

-551 TGKISLATAAQYA
+551 TGQISLATAAQYA

-673 EAAKPVNVIKAASE
+673 EAAKPANVIKAASE
-687 EYAATA
+687 EYAAAA

-705 TIYNGLHDV
+705 SIYNGLHDV
-714 GSAFTSQIEVAK
+714 GSAFTSQIEVVK
-726 MSWDDFMGNLK
+726 MSWDGLMGNLH

-743 QQIDEDFAFVSEK
+743 QQIDEDFAFIREK
-756 ADLAGISVDG
+756 ADLAGVSIDG
-766 LSQYLASMST
+766 LGKYLASMSD
-776 GEQAGFL
+776 GEKAGFL
-783 AGLRDELEDM
+783 AGVREELEDM
-793 SGGTDGLSKKLAE
+793 SGGTDGLSRKFAE

-813 YEAAGAETSDG
+813 YEAAGTETSDG
-824 LALAVENVNA
+824 LALAVENVKS

-851 QEAEAT
+851 QEAAAT

-879 AKLDSLASQMKS
+879 DKLDSLASQMKS

-943 ARAYRAGES
+943 ARAYRAGKS

-961 DGAGFSGGSRGV
+961 DGVGFAGGGRGV

-978 IQSVAQTPV
+978 INSPVQSEV

>member
-1 MGRINVFTLEAS
+1 MAANVFELFATIS
-13 ITLDASSYESE
+13 LDTDEYER
-24 MAKAAKT
+24 KL
-31 AKDTG
+31 KD
-36 NAVSTSSSAME
+36 S
-47 SAMIK
+47 
-52 VPVAADK
+52 
-59 VAKGMENLGKSTTKA
+59 
-74 SDGIDGV
+74 
-81 KKTTEETKKPLGEIP
+81 
-96 PLTQKVKSA
+96 
-105 FEKLSESVTKQ
+105 
-116 ASDLDELKAKYASLY
+116 
-131 LEQGEESAEAQEVA
+131 
-145 RQITELSTSLGEN
+145 EN
-158 KAKISEAV
+158 K
-166 DAANKFDTTMHDTSE
+166 TS
-181 AVDDVAEAVEDA
+181 
-193 GDKTNLFADILKAN
+193 TFADVLKAN
-207 LASGAIISGVK
+207 LASGAIIAGVK

-232 TSYAQHEQLTDG
+232 TSYARYEQLAG
-244 IKKLYGDAAQA
+244 GAQLMFGDAYDFVAEKA
-255 VISNANGAYKS
+255 RNAYKS
-266 AQMSA
+266 VQMSQ
-271 NSYMSNIM
+271 NDYLQQVN
-279 GFSAALVESLNKDQK
+279 GFSTGLKTALGGNVQAAAELADKVITAEADVVAATGNTQEAVQNAFNGIMKSNFTMLDNLQLGITPTKEGFQQLIDKVNEWNAENGEATAYTIDNLADCQAALVDYIEMQGLAGYAAN
-294 EAAKVA
+294 EAA
-300 DTALRDVADNANA
+300 
-313 FGKYTVEEL
+313 G
-322 AGVYQALAKGQYQT
+322 
-336 LDNLMLG
+336 
-343 FAGTKEGLQQL
+343 
-354 LDKANEL
+354 
-361 NEEQGIHTQYSINNF
+361 
-376 ADIVNAIHKV
+376 
-386 QEEMGIAGTA
+386 
-396 SGEAA
+396 
-401 NTIEGSTAMA
+401 TIEGSTASM
-411 KAAWEN
+411 KAAWQN

-461 TVEAI
+461 TAEAI

-497 GANMA
+497 GASMA

-551 TGKISLATAAQYA
+551 TGQISLATAAQYA

-631 EAFSSDAGFSG
+631 EMFTSDAGFSG

-714 GSAFTSQIEVAK
+714 GSAFTSQIEVVK
-726 MSWDDFMGNLK
+726 MSWDGLMGNLH

-743 QQIDEDFAFVSEK
+743 QQIDEDFAFIREK
-756 ADLAGISVDG
+756 ADLAGVSIDG
-766 LSQYLASMST
+766 LGKYLASMSD
-776 GEQAGFL
+776 GEKAGFL
-783 AGLRDELEDM
+783 AGVRKELEDM
-793 SGGTDGLSKKLAE
+793 SGGTDGLSRKFAT
-806 LMDNVSA
+806 LMDGISA
-813 YEAAGAETSDG
+813 YEAAGTETSDG

-851 QEAEAT
+851 QEAAAT

-879 AKLDSLASQMKS
+879 DKLDSLASQMKS

-943 ARAYRAGES
+943 ARAYRAGKS
-952 AGASGGADY
+952 AGASGKADY
-961 DGAGFSGGSRGV
+961 DGVGFAGGGRGV

-978 IQSVAQTPV
+978 INSPVQSEV

>member
-1 MGRINVFTLEAS
+1 MAANVFELFATIS
-13 ITLDASSYESE
+13 LDTDEYER
-24 MAKAAKT
+24 KL
-31 AKDTG
+31 KD
-36 NAVSTSSSAME
+36 S
-47 SAMIK
+47 
-52 VPVAADK
+52 
-59 VAKGMENLGKSTTKA
+59 
-74 SDGIDGV
+74 
-81 KKTTEETKKPLGEIP
+81 
-96 PLTQKVKSA
+96 
-105 FEKLSESVTKQ
+105 
-116 ASDLDELKAKYASLY
+116 
-131 LEQGEESAEAQEVA
+131 
-145 RQITELSTSLGEN
+145 EN
-158 KAKISEAV
+158 K
-166 DAANKFDTTMHDTSE
+166 TS
-181 AVDDVAEAVEDA
+181 
-193 GDKTNLFADILKAN
+193 TFADVLKAN
-207 LASGAIISGVK
+207 LASGAIIAGVK

-232 TSYAQHEQLTDG
+232 TSYARYEQLAG
-244 IKKLYGDAAQA
+244 GAQLMFGDAYDFVAEKA
-255 VISNANGAYKS
+255 RNAYKS
-266 AQMSA
+266 VQMSQNDYLQQVNGFA
-271 NSYMSNIM
+271 TGLKTALGGNVQAAAELADKVITAEADVVAATGNSQEAVQNAFNGIMKSNYTMLDNLQLGIAPTKE
-279 GFSAALVESLNKDQK
+279 GFQQLIDKVNEWNAENGEATSYTIDNLADCQAALVDYIEMQGLAGYAAN
-294 EAAKVA
+294 EAA
-300 DTALRDVADNANA
+300 
-313 FGKYTVEEL
+313 G
-322 AGVYQALAKGQYQT
+322 
-336 LDNLMLG
+336 
-343 FAGTKEGLQQL
+343 
-354 LDKANEL
+354 
-361 NEEQGIHTQYSINNF
+361 
-376 ADIVNAIHKV
+376 
-386 QEEMGIAGTA
+386 
-396 SGEAA
+396 
-401 NTIEGSTAMA
+401 TIEGSTASM
-411 KAAWEN
+411 KAAWQN

-422 ADSSADMEGL
+422 ADSNADMEGL

-461 TVEAI
+461 TAEAI

-497 GANMA
+497 GASMA

-551 TGKISLATAAQYA
+551 TGQISLATAAQYA

-714 GSAFTSQIEVAK
+714 GSAFTSQIEVVK
-726 MSWDDFMGNLK
+726 MSWDGLMGNLH

-743 QQIDEDFAFVSEK
+743 QQIDEDFAFIREK
-756 ADLAGISVDG
+756 ADLAGVSIDG
-766 LSQYLASMST
+766 LGKYLASMSD
-776 GEQAGFL
+776 GEKAGFL
-783 AGLRDELEDM
+783 AGVRKELEDM
-793 SGGTDGLSKKLAE
+793 SGGTDGLSRKFAT
-806 LMDNVSA
+806 LMDGISA
-813 YEAAGAETSDG
+813 YEAAGTETSDG

-851 QEAEAT
+851 QEAAAT

-879 AKLDSLASQMKS
+879 DKLDSLASQMKS

-943 ARAYRAGES
+943 ARAYRAGKS

-961 DGAGFSGGSRGV
+961 DGVGFAGGGRGV

-978 IQSVAQTPV
+978 INSPVQSEV

>member
-1 MGRINVFTLEAS
+1 MAANVFELFATIS
-13 ITLDASSYESE
+13 LDTDEYER
-24 MAKAAKT
+24 KL
-31 AKDTG
+31 KD
-36 NAVSTSSSAME
+36 S
-47 SAMIK
+47 
-52 VPVAADK
+52 
-59 VAKGMENLGKSTTKA
+59 
-74 SDGIDGV
+74 
-81 KKTTEETKKPLGEIP
+81 
-96 PLTQKVKSA
+96 
-105 FEKLSESVTKQ
+105 
-116 ASDLDELKAKYASLY
+116 
-131 LEQGEESAEAQEVA
+131 
-145 RQITELSTSLGEN
+145 EN
-158 KAKISEAV
+158 K
-166 DAANKFDTTMHDTSE
+166 TS
-181 AVDDVAEAVEDA
+181 
-193 GDKTNLFADILKAN
+193 TFADVLKAN
-207 LASGAIISGVK
+207 LASGAIIAGVK

-232 TSYAQHEQLTDG
+232 TSYARYEQLAG
-244 IKKLYGDAAQA
+244 GAQLMFGDAYDFVAEKA
-255 VISNANGAYKS
+255 RNAYKTV
-266 AQMSA
+266 QMSQNDYLQQVNGFA
-271 NSYMSNIM
+271 TGLKTALGGNVQAAAELADKVITAEADVVAATGNSQEAVQNAFNGIMKSNYTMLDNLQLGIAPTKE
-279 GFSAALVESLNKDQK
+279 GFQQLIDKVNEWNAENGEATSYTIDNLADCQAALVDYIEMQGLAGYAAN
-294 EAAKVA
+294 EAA
-300 DTALRDVADNANA
+300 
-313 FGKYTVEEL
+313 G
-322 AGVYQALAKGQYQT
+322 
-336 LDNLMLG
+336 
-343 FAGTKEGLQQL
+343 
-354 LDKANEL
+354 
-361 NEEQGIHTQYSINNF
+361 
-376 ADIVNAIHKV
+376 
-386 QEEMGIAGTA
+386 
-396 SGEAA
+396 
-401 NTIEGSTAMA
+401 TIEGSTASM
-411 KAAWEN
+411 KAAWQN

-422 ADSSADMEGL
+422 ADSNADMEGL
-432 TKDFVDSVFTAGRN
+432 TKDFVDSVFTAGKN

-497 GANMA
+497 GASMA

-551 TGKISLATAAQYA
+551 TGQISLATAAQYA

-673 EAAKPVNVIKAASE
+673 EAAKPANVIKAASE
-687 EYAATA
+687 EYAAAA

-714 GSAFTSQIEVAK
+714 GSAFTSQIEVVK

-743 QQIDEDFAFVSEK
+743 QQIDEDFAFIRER
-756 ADLAGISVDG
+756 ADLAGISIDG
-766 LSQYLASMST
+766 LGQYLASMST
-776 GEQAGFL
+776 GEKAGFL
-783 AGLRDELEDM
+783 AGAREELEDM
-793 SGGTDGLSKKLAE
+793 SGGVDGMRGKLAT
-806 LMDNVSA
+806 LMDGVSA
-813 YEAAGAETSDG
+813 YEAAGTESTDG
-824 LALAVENVNA
+824 LALAVENVKA

-851 QEAEAT
+851 QEAAAT
-857 EAATNTMS
+857 KAATNTMS

-943 ARAYRAGES
+943 ARAYRAGKS

-961 DGAGFSGGSRGV
+961 DGVGFAGGGRGV

-978 IQSVAQTPV
+978 INSPVQSEV

>member
-1 MGRINVFTLEAS
+1 MAANVFELFATIS
-13 ITLDASSYESE
+13 LDTDEYER
-24 MAKAAKT
+24 KL
-31 AKDTG
+31 KD
-36 NAVSTSSSAME
+36 S
-47 SAMIK
+47 
-52 VPVAADK
+52 
-59 VAKGMENLGKSTTKA
+59 
-74 SDGIDGV
+74 
-81 KKTTEETKKPLGEIP
+81 
-96 PLTQKVKSA
+96 
-105 FEKLSESVTKQ
+105 
-116 ASDLDELKAKYASLY
+116 
-131 LEQGEESAEAQEVA
+131 
-145 RQITELSTSLGEN
+145 
-158 KAKISEAV
+158 
-166 DAANKFDTTMHDTSE
+166 
-181 AVDDVAEAVEDA
+181 
-193 GDKTNLFADILKAN
+193 GDKTSTFADVLKAN
-207 LASGAIISGVK
+207 LASGAISAGVK

-232 TSYAQHEQLTDG
+232 TSYAQYEQLAG
-244 IKKLYGDAAQA
+244 GAQLMFGDAYDFVAEKA
-255 VISNANGAYKS
+255 RNAYKS
-266 AQMSA
+266 VQMSQNDYLQQVNGFA
-271 NSYMSNIM
+271 TGLKTALGGDVQAAAELADKVITAEADVVAATGNTQEAVQNAFNGIMKSNFTMLDNLQLGITPTKE
-279 GFSAALVESLNKDQK
+279 GFQQLIDKVNEWNAENGEATAYTIDNLADCQAALVDYIEMQGLAGYAAN
-294 EAAKVA
+294 EAA
-300 DTALRDVADNANA
+300 D
-313 FGKYTVEEL
+313 
-322 AGVYQALAKGQYQT
+322 
-336 LDNLMLG
+336 
-343 FAGTKEGLQQL
+343 
-354 LDKANEL
+354 
-361 NEEQGIHTQYSINNF
+361 
-376 ADIVNAIHKV
+376 
-386 QEEMGIAGTA
+386 
-396 SGEAA
+396 
-401 NTIEGSTAMA
+401 TIEGSTASM
-411 KAAWEN
+411 KAAWQN

-432 TKDFVDSVFTAGRN
+432 TKDFVDSVFTAGKN

-461 TVEAI
+461 TAEAI

-497 GANMA
+497 GVNMA

-551 TGKISLATAAQYA
+551 TGQISLATAAQYA

-615 VEELEQQYE
+615 VEELEKQYE
-624 EASKARL
+624 DASKARL

-673 EAAKPVNVIKAASE
+673 EAAKPANVIKAASE
-687 EYAATA
+687 EYAAAA

-793 SGGTDGLSKKLAE
+793 SGGTEGLSKKLAE

-813 YEAAGAETSDG
+813 YEAAGTETSDG

-851 QEAEAT
+851 QEAAAT

-903 IKANIKGSNV
+903 IKANIKGSNI

-935 EKVLTAEE
+935 EKVLTAKE

-952 AGASGGADY
+952 AGASGGAGY

>member
-193 GDKTNLFADILKAN
+193 GDKTNLFADVLKAN
-207 LASGAIISGVK
+207 LASGAIIAGVK

-376 ADIVNAIHKV
+376 ADIVNAIYKV

-432 TKDFVDSVFTAGRN
+432 TKDFVDSVFTAGKN

-497 GANMA
+497 GASMA

-551 TGKISLATAAQYA
+551 TGQISLATAAQYA

-631 EAFSSDAGFSG
+631 EMFTSDAGFSG

-793 SGGTDGLSKKLAE
+793 SGGTEGLSKKLAE

-813 YEAAGAETSDG
+813 YEAAGTETSDG

>member
-1 MGRINVFTLEAS
+1 MAANVFELFATIS
-13 ITLDASSYESE
+13 LDTDEYER
-24 MAKAAKT
+24 KL
-31 AKDTG
+31 KD
-36 NAVSTSSSAME
+36 S
-47 SAMIK
+47 
-52 VPVAADK
+52 
-59 VAKGMENLGKSTTKA
+59 
-74 SDGIDGV
+74 
-81 KKTTEETKKPLGEIP
+81 
-96 PLTQKVKSA
+96 
-105 FEKLSESVTKQ
+105 
-116 ASDLDELKAKYASLY
+116 
-131 LEQGEESAEAQEVA
+131 
-145 RQITELSTSLGEN
+145 EN
-158 KAKISEAV
+158 K
-166 DAANKFDTTMHDTSE
+166 TS
-181 AVDDVAEAVEDA
+181 
-193 GDKTNLFADILKAN
+193 TFADVLKAN
-207 LASGAIISGVK
+207 LASGAIIAGVK

-232 TSYAQHEQLTDG
+232 TSYARYEQLAG
-244 IKKLYGDAAQA
+244 GAQLMFGDAYDFVAEKA
-255 VISNANGAYKS
+255 RNAYETV
-266 AQMSA
+266 QMSQNDYLQQVNGFA
-271 NSYMSNIM
+271 TGLKTALGGNVQAAAELADKVITAEADVVAATGNTQEAVQNAFNGIMKSNFTMLDNLQLGITPTKE
-279 GFSAALVESLNKDQK
+279 GFQQLIDKVNEWNAENGEATAYTIDNLADCQAALVDYIEMQGLAGYAAN
-294 EAAKVA
+294 EAA
-300 DTALRDVADNANA
+300 
-313 FGKYTVEEL
+313 G
-322 AGVYQALAKGQYQT
+322 
-336 LDNLMLG
+336 
-343 FAGTKEGLQQL
+343 
-354 LDKANEL
+354 
-361 NEEQGIHTQYSINNF
+361 
-376 ADIVNAIHKV
+376 
-386 QEEMGIAGTA
+386 
-396 SGEAA
+396 
-401 NTIEGSTAMA
+401 TIEGSTASM
-411 KAAWEN
+411 KAAWQN

-432 TKDFVDSVFTAGRN
+432 TKDFVDSVFTAGKN

-793 SGGTDGLSKKLAE
+793 SGGTEGLSKKLAE

-813 YEAAGAETSDG
+813 YEAAGTETSDG
-824 LALAVENVNA
+824 LALAVENVKS

-851 QEAEAT
+851 MEAEAT

-879 AKLDSLASQMKS
+879 DKLDSLASQMKS

-943 ARAYRAGES
+943 ARAYRAGKS

-961 DGAGFSGGSRGV
+961 DGMGFSGGSRGV

>member
-193 GDKTNLFADILKAN
+193 GDKTNLFADVLKAN
-207 LASGAIISGVK
+207 LASGAIIAGVK

-232 TSYAQHEQLTDG
+232 TSYAQHEQLADG

-361 NEEQGIHTQYSINNF
+361 NEEQGIHTQYSIDNF

-446 IIPRVQQ
+446 IIPRVRQ

-461 TVEAI
+461 TAEAI

-497 GANMA
+497 GASMA

-551 TGKISLATAAQYA
+551 TGQISLATAAQYA

-673 EAAKPVNVIKAASE
+673 EAAKPANVIKAASE
-687 EYAATA
+687 EYAAAA

-705 TIYNGLHDV
+705 SIYNGLHDV
-714 GSAFTSQIEVAK
+714 GSAFTSQIEVTK

-756 ADLAGISVDG
+756 ADLAGISIDG
-766 LSQYLASMST
+766 LAQYLASMST
-776 GEQAGFL
+776 GEKAGFL
-783 AGLRDELEDM
+783 AGAREELEDM
-793 SGGTDGLSKKLAE
+793 SGGVDGLRGKLTT
-806 LMDNVSA
+806 LMDGVSA
-813 YEAAGAETSDG
+813 YEAAGTESTDG
-824 LALAVENVNA
+824 LALAVENVKA

-851 QEAEAT
+851 QEAAAT

-879 AKLDSLASQMKS
+879 DKLDSLASQMKS

>member
-1 MGRINVFTLEAS
+1 MAANVFELFATIS
-13 ITLDASSYESE
+13 LDTDEYER
-24 MAKAAKT
+24 KL
-31 AKDTG
+31 KD
-36 NAVSTSSSAME
+36 S
-47 SAMIK
+47 
-52 VPVAADK
+52 
-59 VAKGMENLGKSTTKA
+59 
-74 SDGIDGV
+74 
-81 KKTTEETKKPLGEIP
+81 
-96 PLTQKVKSA
+96 
-105 FEKLSESVTKQ
+105 
-116 ASDLDELKAKYASLY
+116 
-131 LEQGEESAEAQEVA
+131 
-145 RQITELSTSLGEN
+145 EN
-158 KAKISEAV
+158 K
-166 DAANKFDTTMHDTSE
+166 TS
-181 AVDDVAEAVEDA
+181 
-193 GDKTNLFADILKAN
+193 TFADVLKAN
-207 LASGAIISGVK
+207 LASGAIIAGVK

-232 TSYAQHEQLTDG
+232 TSYARYEQLAG
-244 IKKLYGDAAQA
+244 GAQLMFGDAYDFVAEKA
-255 VISNANGAYKS
+255 RNAYKS
-266 AQMSA
+266 VQMSQNDYLQQVNGFA
-271 NSYMSNIM
+271 TGLKTALGGNVQAAAELADKVITAEADVVAATGNTQEAVQNAFNGIMKSNFTMLDNLQLGITPTKE
-279 GFSAALVESLNKDQK
+279 GFQQLIDKVNEWNAENGEATAYTIDNLADCQAALVDYIEMQGLAGYAAN
-294 EAAKVA
+294 EAA
-300 DTALRDVADNANA
+300 
-313 FGKYTVEEL
+313 G
-322 AGVYQALAKGQYQT
+322 
-336 LDNLMLG
+336 
-343 FAGTKEGLQQL
+343 
-354 LDKANEL
+354 
-361 NEEQGIHTQYSINNF
+361 
-376 ADIVNAIHKV
+376 
-386 QEEMGIAGTA
+386 
-396 SGEAA
+396 
-401 NTIEGSTAMA
+401 TIEGSTASM
-411 KAAWEN
+411 KAAWQN

-461 TVEAI
+461 TAEAI

-497 GANMA
+497 GASMA

-551 TGKISLATAAQYA
+551 TGQISLATAAQYA

-631 EAFSSDAGFSG
+631 EMFTSDAGFSG

-714 GSAFTSQIEVAK
+714 GSAFTSQIEVVK
-726 MSWDDFMGNLK
+726 MSWDGLMGNLH

-743 QQIDEDFAFVSEK
+743 QQIDEDFAFIREK
-756 ADLAGISVDG
+756 ADLAGVSIDG
-766 LSQYLASMST
+766 LGKYLASMSD
-776 GEQAGFL
+776 GEKAGFL
-783 AGLRDELEDM
+783 AGVRKELEDM
-793 SGGTDGLSKKLAE
+793 SGGTDGLSRKFAT
-806 LMDNVSA
+806 LMDGISA
-813 YEAAGAETSDG
+813 YEAAGTETSDG

>member
-1 MGRINVFTLEAS
+1 MAANVFELFATIS
-13 ITLDASSYESE
+13 LDTDEYER
-24 MAKAAKT
+24 KL
-31 AKDTG
+31 KD
-36 NAVSTSSSAME
+36 S
-47 SAMIK
+47 
-52 VPVAADK
+52 
-59 VAKGMENLGKSTTKA
+59 
-74 SDGIDGV
+74 
-81 KKTTEETKKPLGEIP
+81 
-96 PLTQKVKSA
+96 
-105 FEKLSESVTKQ
+105 
-116 ASDLDELKAKYASLY
+116 
-131 LEQGEESAEAQEVA
+131 
-145 RQITELSTSLGEN
+145 EN
-158 KAKISEAV
+158 K
-166 DAANKFDTTMHDTSE
+166 TS
-181 AVDDVAEAVEDA
+181 
-193 GDKTNLFADILKAN
+193 TFADVLKAN
-207 LASGAIISGVK
+207 LASGAIIAGVK

-232 TSYAQHEQLTDG
+232 TSYARYEQLAG
-244 IKKLYGDAAQA
+244 GAQLMFGDAYDFVAEKA
-255 VISNANGAYKS
+255 RNAYKTV
-266 AQMSA
+266 QMSQNDYLQQVNGFA
-271 NSYMSNIM
+271 TGLKTALGGNVQAAAELADKVITAEADVVAATGNSQEAVQNAFNGIMKSNYTMLDNLQLGIAPTKE
-279 GFSAALVESLNKDQK
+279 GFQQLIDKVNEWNAENGEATSYTIDNLADCQAALVDYIEMQGLAGYAAN
-294 EAAKVA
+294 EAA
-300 DTALRDVADNANA
+300 
-313 FGKYTVEEL
+313 G
-322 AGVYQALAKGQYQT
+322 
-336 LDNLMLG
+336 
-343 FAGTKEGLQQL
+343 
-354 LDKANEL
+354 
-361 NEEQGIHTQYSINNF
+361 
-376 ADIVNAIHKV
+376 
-386 QEEMGIAGTA
+386 
-396 SGEAA
+396 
-401 NTIEGSTAMA
+401 TIEGSTASM
-411 KAAWEN
+411 KAAWQN

-422 ADSSADMEGL
+422 ADSNADMEGL
-432 TKDFVDSVFTAGRN
+432 TKDFVDSVFTAGKN

-497 GANMA
+497 GASMA

-551 TGKISLATAAQYA
+551 TGQISLATAAQYA

-673 EAAKPVNVIKAASE
+673 EAAKPANVIKAASE
-687 EYAATA
+687 EYAAAA

-705 TIYNGLHDV
+705 SIYNGLHDV
-714 GSAFTSQIEVAK
+714 GSAFTSQIEVVK
-726 MSWDDFMGNLK
+726 MSWDGLMGNLH

-743 QQIDEDFAFVSEK
+743 QQIDEDFAFIREK
-756 ADLAGISVDG
+756 ADLAGVSIDG
-766 LSQYLASMST
+766 LGKYLASMSD
-776 GEQAGFL
+776 GEKAGFL
-783 AGLRDELEDM
+783 AGVREELEDM
-793 SGGTDGLSKKLAE
+793 SGGTDGLSRKFAE

-813 YEAAGAETSDG
+813 YEAAGTETSDG
-824 LALAVENVNA
+824 LALAVENVKS

-851 QEAEAT
+851 QEAAAT

>member
-1 MGRINVFTLEAS
+1 MTVFELLGKISLDSSEYDRGIDGAS
-13 ITLDASSYESE
+13 RKTSTFASVLKTAIAGGAIVAGMKKLADVVTDIGKASYESYKSYE
-24 MAKAAKT
+24 QLAGGAQLMFGNAYDFVAQKARNAYKTVQMSQNDYLQQVNGFATGLKT
-31 AKDTG
+31 ALGG
-36 NAVSTSSSAME
+36 NVQAAAE
-47 SAMIK
+47 L
-52 VPVAADK
+52 ADK
-59 VAKGMENLGKSTTKA
+59 VIT
-74 SDGIDGV
+74 
-81 KKTTEETKKPLGEIP
+81 
-96 PLTQKVKSA
+96 
-105 FEKLSESVTKQ
+105 
-116 ASDLDELKAKYASLY
+116 
-131 LEQGEESAEAQEVA
+131 AEADVVA
-145 RQITELSTSLGEN
+145 ATGNTQ
-158 KAKISEAV
+158 EAV
-166 DAANKFDTTMHDTSE
+166 QNAFNGIMKSNFTMLDNLQLGITPTKEGFQQLIDKVNEWNAENGE
-181 AVDDVAEAVEDA
+181 ATAYTID
-193 GDKTNLFADILKAN
+193 N
-207 LASGAIISGVK
+207 LA
-218 KLAGVVAD
+218 D
-226 VGKAAY
+226 C
-232 TSYAQHEQLTDG
+232 Q
-244 IKKLYGDAAQA
+244 
-255 VISNANGAYKS
+255 
-266 AQMSA
+266 
-271 NSYMSNIM
+271 
-279 GFSAALVESLNKDQK
+279 AALVDYIEMQGLAGYAAN
-294 EAAKVA
+294 EAA
-300 DTALRDVADNANA
+300 
-313 FGKYTVEEL
+313 G
-322 AGVYQALAKGQYQT
+322 
-336 LDNLMLG
+336 
-343 FAGTKEGLQQL
+343 
-354 LDKANEL
+354 
-361 NEEQGIHTQYSINNF
+361 
-376 ADIVNAIHKV
+376 
-386 QEEMGIAGTA
+386 
-396 SGEAA
+396 
-401 NTIEGSTAMA
+401 TIEGSTASM
-411 KAAWEN
+411 KAAWQN

-432 TKDFVDSVFTAGRN
+432 TQDFVDSVFTAGKN

-497 GANMA
+497 GVNIA
-502 GKAIANI
+502 GKSIANI

-673 EAAKPVNVIKAASE
+673 EAAKPANVIKAASE
-687 EYAATA
+687 EYAAAA

-793 SGGTDGLSKKLAE
+793 SGGTEGLSKKLAE

-813 YEAAGAETSDG
+813 YEAAGTETSDG
-824 LALAVENVNA
+824 LALAVENVKS

-851 QEAEAT
+851 QEAAAT

-935 EKVLTAEE
+935 EKVLTAKE

-952 AGASGGADY
+952 AGASGGAGY

>member
-1 MGRINVFTLEAS
+1 MGANVFNLEAT
-13 ITLDASSYESE
+13 ITLNADEYERSLKDSE
-24 MAKAAKT
+24 
-31 AKDTG
+31 
-36 NAVSTSSSAME
+36 
-47 SAMIK
+47 
-52 VPVAADK
+52 
-59 VAKGMENLGKSTTKA
+59 
-74 SDGIDGV
+74 
-81 KKTTEETKKPLGEIP
+81 KKT
-96 PLTQKVKSA
+96 
-105 FEKLSESVTKQ
+105 
-116 ASDLDELKAKYASLY
+116 
-131 LEQGEESAEAQEVA
+131 
-145 RQITELSTSLGEN
+145 ST
-158 KAKISEAV
+158 
-166 DAANKFDTTMHDTSE
+166 
-181 AVDDVAEAVEDA
+181 
-193 GDKTNLFADILKAN
+193 FADVLKAN
-207 LASGAIISGVK
+207 LASDTIKAGVK

-232 TSYAQHEQLTDG
+232 TSYARYEQLAG
-244 IKKLYGDAAQA
+244 GAQLMFGDAYDFVAEKA
-255 VISNANGAYKS
+255 RNAYETV
-266 AQMSA
+266 QMSQNDYLQQVNGFATGLKTALGGNVQAAAKLADKVITAEA
-271 NSYMSNIM
+271 NVVAATGNTQEAVQNAFNGIMKSNYTMLDNLQLGITPTKEGFQQLIDKVNEWNAENGEATSYTIDNLADCQ
-279 GFSAALVESLNKDQK
+279 AALVDYIEMQGLAGYAAN
-294 EAAKVA
+294 EAA
-300 DTALRDVADNANA
+300 
-313 FGKYTVEEL
+313 G
-322 AGVYQALAKGQYQT
+322 
-336 LDNLMLG
+336 
-343 FAGTKEGLQQL
+343 
-354 LDKANEL
+354 
-361 NEEQGIHTQYSINNF
+361 
-376 ADIVNAIHKV
+376 
-386 QEEMGIAGTA
+386 
-396 SGEAA
+396 
-401 NTIEGSTAMA
+401 TIEGSTASM
-411 KAAWEN
+411 KAAWQN

-432 TKDFVDSVFTAGRN
+432 TKDFVDSVFTAGKN

-497 GANMA
+497 AANMA

-509 ATIFT
+509 ATVFT

-673 EAAKPVNVIKAASE
+673 EAAKPANVIKAASE
-687 EYAATA
+687 EYAAAA

-714 GSAFTSQIEVAK
+714 GSAFTSQIEVVK
-726 MSWDDFMGNLK
+726 MSWDGLMGNLH

-743 QQIDEDFAFVSEK
+743 QQIDEDFAFIREK
-756 ADLAGISVDG
+756 ADLAGVSIDG
-766 LSQYLASMST
+766 LGKYLASMSD
-776 GEQAGFL
+776 GEKAGFL
-783 AGLRDELEDM
+783 AGVRKELEDM
-793 SGGTDGLSKKLAE
+793 SGGTDGLSRKFAT
-806 LMDNVSA
+806 LMDGISA
-813 YEAAGAETSDG
+813 YEAAGTETSDG

-851 QEAEAT
+851 QEAAAT

-879 AKLDSLASQMKS
+879 DKLDSLASQMKS

-943 ARAYRAGES
+943 ARAYRAGKS

-961 DGAGFSGGSRGV
+961 DGVGFAGGGRGV

-978 IQSVAQTPV
+978 INSPVQSEV

>member
-1 MGRINVFTLEAS
+1 MAANVFELFATIS
-13 ITLDASSYESE
+13 LDTDEYER
-24 MAKAAKT
+24 KL
-31 AKDTG
+31 KD
-36 NAVSTSSSAME
+36 S
-47 SAMIK
+47 
-52 VPVAADK
+52 
-59 VAKGMENLGKSTTKA
+59 
-74 SDGIDGV
+74 
-81 KKTTEETKKPLGEIP
+81 
-96 PLTQKVKSA
+96 
-105 FEKLSESVTKQ
+105 
-116 ASDLDELKAKYASLY
+116 
-131 LEQGEESAEAQEVA
+131 
-145 RQITELSTSLGEN
+145 EN
-158 KAKISEAV
+158 K
-166 DAANKFDTTMHDTSE
+166 TS
-181 AVDDVAEAVEDA
+181 
-193 GDKTNLFADILKAN
+193 TFADVLKAN
-207 LASGAIISGVK
+207 LASGAIIAGVK

-232 TSYAQHEQLTDG
+232 TSYARYEQLAG
-244 IKKLYGDAAQA
+244 GAQLMFGDAYDFVAEKA
-255 VISNANGAYKS
+255 RNAYKTV
-266 AQMSA
+266 QMSQNNYLQQVNGFA
-271 NSYMSNIM
+271 TGLKTALGGNVQAAAELADKVITAEADVVAATGNTQEAVQNAFNGIMKSNYTMLDNLQLGITPTKEGFQQLIDKVNEWNAENGEATSYTIDNLADCQ
-279 GFSAALVESLNKDQK
+279 AALVDYIEMQGLAGYAAN
-294 EAAKVA
+294 EAA
-300 DTALRDVADNANA
+300 
-313 FGKYTVEEL
+313 G
-322 AGVYQALAKGQYQT
+322 
-336 LDNLMLG
+336 
-343 FAGTKEGLQQL
+343 
-354 LDKANEL
+354 
-361 NEEQGIHTQYSINNF
+361 
-376 ADIVNAIHKV
+376 
-386 QEEMGIAGTA
+386 
-396 SGEAA
+396 
-401 NTIEGSTAMA
+401 TIEGSTASM
-411 KAAWEN
+411 KAAWQN

-422 ADSSADMEGL
+422 ADSNADMEGL
-432 TKDFVDSVFTAGRN
+432 TKDFVDSVFTAGKN

-497 GANMA
+497 AANMA

-509 ATIFT
+509 ATVFT

-673 EAAKPVNVIKAASE
+673 EAAKPANVIKAASE
-687 EYAATA
+687 EYAAAA

-756 ADLAGISVDG
+756 ADLAGVSIDG
-766 LSQYLASMST
+766 LAQYLASMST

-793 SGGTDGLSKKLAE
+793 SGGTEGLSKKLAE

-813 YEAAGAETSDG
+813 YEAAGTETSDG
-824 LALAVENVNA
+824 LALAVENVKS

-851 QEAEAT
+851 QEAAAT

-879 AKLDSLASQMKS
+879 DKLDSLASQMKS

-952 AGASGGADY
+952 AGTSGGADY
-961 DGAGFSGGSRGV
+961 DGVGFAGGGRGV
-973 TIIQN
+973 IIIQN
-978 IQSVAQTPV
+978 INSPVQSEV

>member
-1 MGRINVFTLEAS
+1 MGANVFELFATIS
-13 ITLDASSYESE
+13 LDTDEYER
-24 MAKAAKT
+24 KL
-31 AKDTG
+31 KD
-36 NAVSTSSSAME
+36 S
-47 SAMIK
+47 
-52 VPVAADK
+52 
-59 VAKGMENLGKSTTKA
+59 
-74 SDGIDGV
+74 
-81 KKTTEETKKPLGEIP
+81 
-96 PLTQKVKSA
+96 
-105 FEKLSESVTKQ
+105 
-116 ASDLDELKAKYASLY
+116 
-131 LEQGEESAEAQEVA
+131 
-145 RQITELSTSLGEN
+145 EN
-158 KAKISEAV
+158 K
-166 DAANKFDTTMHDTSE
+166 TS
-181 AVDDVAEAVEDA
+181 
-193 GDKTNLFADILKAN
+193 TFADVLKAN
-207 LASGAIISGVK
+207 LASGAIIAGVK

-232 TSYAQHEQLTDG
+232 TSYAQHEQLADG

-361 NEEQGIHTQYSINNF
+361 NEEQGIHTQYSIDNF

-422 ADSSADMEGL
+422 ADSNADMEGL

-461 TVEAI
+461 TAEAI

-509 ATIFT
+509 ATIFK

-537 NGVFSV
+537 KGVFSV

-631 EAFSSDAGFSG
+631 EMFTSDAGYSG

-663 LEAQEQAAAE
+663 LEEQEQAAAE
-673 EAAKPVNVIKAASE
+673 EAAKPANVIKAASE
-687 EYAATA
+687 EYAAAA

-793 SGGTDGLSKKLAE
+793 SGGTEGLSKKLAE

-813 YEAAGAETSDG
+813 YEAAGTETSDG

-851 QEAEAT
+851 QEAAAT

-903 IKANIKGSNV
+903 IKANIKGSNI

-935 EKVLTAEE
+935 EKVLTAKE

-952 AGASGGADY
+952 AGASGGAGY

-973 TIIQN
+973 AIIQN

>member
-1 MGRINVFTLEAS
+1 MAANVFELFATIS
-13 ITLDASSYESE
+13 LDTDEYER
-24 MAKAAKT
+24 KL
-31 AKDTG
+31 KD
-36 NAVSTSSSAME
+36 S
-47 SAMIK
+47 
-52 VPVAADK
+52 
-59 VAKGMENLGKSTTKA
+59 
-74 SDGIDGV
+74 
-81 KKTTEETKKPLGEIP
+81 
-96 PLTQKVKSA
+96 
-105 FEKLSESVTKQ
+105 
-116 ASDLDELKAKYASLY
+116 
-131 LEQGEESAEAQEVA
+131 
-145 RQITELSTSLGEN
+145 EN
-158 KAKISEAV
+158 K
-166 DAANKFDTTMHDTSE
+166 TS
-181 AVDDVAEAVEDA
+181 
-193 GDKTNLFADILKAN
+193 TFADVLKAN
-207 LASGAIISGVK
+207 LASGAIIAGVK

-232 TSYAQHEQLTDG
+232 TSYARYEQLAG
-244 IKKLYGDAAQA
+244 GAQLMFGDAYDFVAEKA
-255 VISNANGAYKS
+255 RNAYKTV
-266 AQMSA
+266 QMSQNDYLQQVNGFA
-271 NSYMSNIM
+271 TGLKTALGGNVQAAAELADKVITAEADVVAATGNSQEAVQNAFNGIMKSNYTMLDNLQLGIAPTKE
-279 GFSAALVESLNKDQK
+279 GFQQLIDKVNEWNAENGEATSYTIDNLADCQAALVDYIEMQGLAGYAAN
-294 EAAKVA
+294 EAA
-300 DTALRDVADNANA
+300 
-313 FGKYTVEEL
+313 G
-322 AGVYQALAKGQYQT
+322 
-336 LDNLMLG
+336 
-343 FAGTKEGLQQL
+343 
-354 LDKANEL
+354 
-361 NEEQGIHTQYSINNF
+361 
-376 ADIVNAIHKV
+376 
-386 QEEMGIAGTA
+386 
-396 SGEAA
+396 
-401 NTIEGSTAMA
+401 TIEGSTASM
-411 KAAWEN
+411 KAAWQN

-422 ADSSADMEGL
+422 ADSNADMEGL

-461 TVEAI
+461 TAEAI

-497 GANMA
+497 GVNMA

-564 WNTAINANPIG
+564 WNTAITANPLG
-575 LIAAAVAA
+575 VLAAAVAA

-594 HKDFVKELAGEPQ
+594 HKEYVKELAGEPQ
-607 TVEEARAK
+607 TVEEARAR

-631 EAFSSDAGFSG
+631 EMFSSDAGFSG

-673 EAAKPVNVIKAASE
+673 EAAKPANVIKAASE
-687 EYAATA
+687 EYAAAA

-714 GSAFTSQIEVAK
+714 GSAFTSQIEVVK
-726 MSWDDFMGNLK
+726 MSWDDFMGNLT

-743 QQIDEDFAFVSEK
+743 QQIDEDFAFISEK

-793 SGGTDGLSKKLAE
+793 SGGTEGLSKKLAE

-813 YEAAGAETSDG
+813 YEAAGTETSDG

-851 QEAEAT
+851 QEAAAT
-857 EAATNTMS
+857 EAATNTMN

-943 ARAYRAGES
+943 ARAYRAEES
-952 AGASGGADY
+952 AGTSGGADY
-961 DGAGFSGGSRGV
+961 GGAGFSGGSRGV

>member
-1 MGRINVFTLEAS
+1 MAANVFELFATIS
-13 ITLDASSYESE
+13 LDTDEYER
-24 MAKAAKT
+24 KL
-31 AKDTG
+31 KD
-36 NAVSTSSSAME
+36 S
-47 SAMIK
+47 
-52 VPVAADK
+52 
-59 VAKGMENLGKSTTKA
+59 
-74 SDGIDGV
+74 
-81 KKTTEETKKPLGEIP
+81 
-96 PLTQKVKSA
+96 
-105 FEKLSESVTKQ
+105 
-116 ASDLDELKAKYASLY
+116 
-131 LEQGEESAEAQEVA
+131 
-145 RQITELSTSLGEN
+145 EN
-158 KAKISEAV
+158 K
-166 DAANKFDTTMHDTSE
+166 TS
-181 AVDDVAEAVEDA
+181 
-193 GDKTNLFADILKAN
+193 TFADVLKAN
-207 LASGAIISGVK
+207 LASGAIIAGVK

-232 TSYAQHEQLTDG
+232 TSYARYEQLAG
-244 IKKLYGDAAQA
+244 GAQLMFGDAYDFVAEKA
-255 VISNANGAYKS
+255 RNAYKS
-266 AQMSA
+266 VQMSQ
-271 NSYMSNIM
+271 NDYLQQVN
-279 GFSAALVESLNKDQK
+279 GFSTGLKTALGGNVQAAAELADKVITAEADVVAATGNTQEAVQNAFNGIMKSNFTMLDNLQLGITPTKEGFQQLIDKVNEWNAENGEATAYTIDNLADCQAALVDYIEMQGLAGYAAN
-294 EAAKVA
+294 EAA
-300 DTALRDVADNANA
+300 
-313 FGKYTVEEL
+313 G
-322 AGVYQALAKGQYQT
+322 
-336 LDNLMLG
+336 
-343 FAGTKEGLQQL
+343 
-354 LDKANEL
+354 
-361 NEEQGIHTQYSINNF
+361 
-376 ADIVNAIHKV
+376 
-386 QEEMGIAGTA
+386 
-396 SGEAA
+396 
-401 NTIEGSTAMA
+401 TIEGSTASM
-411 KAAWEN
+411 KAAWQN

-461 TVEAI
+461 TAEAI

-497 GANMA
+497 GASMA

-551 TGKISLATAAQYA
+551 TGQISLATAAQYA

-631 EAFSSDAGFSG
+631 EMFTSDAGFSG

-714 GSAFTSQIEVAK
+714 GSAFTSQIEVVK
-726 MSWDDFMGNLK
+726 MSWDGLMGNLH

-743 QQIDEDFAFVSEK
+743 QQIDEDFAFIREK
-756 ADLAGISVDG
+756 ADLAGVSIDG
-766 LSQYLASMST
+766 LGKYLASMSD
-776 GEQAGFL
+776 GEKAGFL
-783 AGLRDELEDM
+783 AGVRKELEDM
-793 SGGTDGLSKKLAE
+793 SGGTDGLSRKFAT
-806 LMDNVSA
+806 LMDGISA
-813 YEAAGAETSDG
+813 YEAAGTETSDG

-851 QEAEAT
+851 QEAAAT

-879 AKLDSLASQMKS
+879 DKLDSLASQMKS

-913 PGAKSGLDYVP
+913 PEAKSGLDYVP

-943 ARAYRAGES
+943 ARAYRAGKS

-961 DGAGFSGGSRGV
+961 DGVGFAGGGRGV

-978 IQSVAQTPV
+978 INSPVQSEV

>member
-1 MGRINVFTLEAS
+1 MAANVFELFATIS
-13 ITLDASSYESE
+13 LDTDEYER
-24 MAKAAKT
+24 KL
-31 AKDTG
+31 KD
-36 NAVSTSSSAME
+36 S
-47 SAMIK
+47 
-52 VPVAADK
+52 
-59 VAKGMENLGKSTTKA
+59 
-74 SDGIDGV
+74 
-81 KKTTEETKKPLGEIP
+81 
-96 PLTQKVKSA
+96 
-105 FEKLSESVTKQ
+105 
-116 ASDLDELKAKYASLY
+116 
-131 LEQGEESAEAQEVA
+131 
-145 RQITELSTSLGEN
+145 EN
-158 KAKISEAV
+158 K
-166 DAANKFDTTMHDTSE
+166 TS
-181 AVDDVAEAVEDA
+181 
-193 GDKTNLFADILKAN
+193 TFADVLKAN
-207 LASGAIISGVK
+207 LASGAIIAGVK

-232 TSYAQHEQLTDG
+232 TSYARYEQLAG
-244 IKKLYGDAAQA
+244 GAQLMFGDAYDFVAEKA
-255 VISNANGAYKS
+255 RNAYKS
-266 AQMSA
+266 VQMSQ
-271 NSYMSNIM
+271 NDYLQQVN
-279 GFSAALVESLNKDQK
+279 GFSTGLKTALGGNVQAAAELADKVITAEADVVAATGNTQEAVQNAFNGIMKSNFTMLDNLQLGITPTKEGFQQLIDKVNEWNAENGEATAYTIDNLADCQAALVDYIEMQGLAGYAAN
-294 EAAKVA
+294 EAA
-300 DTALRDVADNANA
+300 
-313 FGKYTVEEL
+313 G
-322 AGVYQALAKGQYQT
+322 
-336 LDNLMLG
+336 
-343 FAGTKEGLQQL
+343 
-354 LDKANEL
+354 
-361 NEEQGIHTQYSINNF
+361 
-376 ADIVNAIHKV
+376 
-386 QEEMGIAGTA
+386 
-396 SGEAA
+396 
-401 NTIEGSTAMA
+401 TIEGSTASM

-417 LATGM
+417 LATGI
-422 ADSSADMEGL
+422 ADENADIDKL
-432 TKDFVDSVFTAGRN
+432 TKDFVDSVVAAGDN
-446 IIPRVQQ
+446 VVPRVKQ
-453 IVTGVGTA
+453 IVTGLGTA
-461 TVEAI
+461 TTEAI

-473 SAIDLLVTAFE
+473 STIGLVITVLE
-484 FAATAATVAGTAI
+484 GAADAAVVV
-497 GANMA
+497 GAA
-502 GKAIANI
+502 
-509 ATIFT
+509 FT
-514 ANASALAFFT
+514 ANLAGKTIAGIATNFMEIASALELT
-524 AESGK
+524 TIESGR
-529 AAVAEATL
+529 AAVAQATL
-537 NGVFSV
+537 SGTFTV

-551 TGKISLATAAQYA
+551 TGQISLATAAQYA
-564 WNTAINANPIG
+564 WNTAISANPIG
-575 LIAAAVAA
+575 LLAAAVAA
-583 LAIGIGKATKA
+583 LTIGIGKATKA

-631 EAFSSDAGFSG
+631 EMFTSDAGFSG

-673 EAAKPVNVIKAASE
+673 EAAKPENVIKAASE
-687 EYAATA
+687 EYAAAA

-705 TIYNGLHDV
+705 SIYNGLHDV
-714 GSAFTSQIEVAK
+714 GSAFTSQIEVVK
-726 MSWDDFMGNLK
+726 MSWDDFMGNLT

-743 QQIDEDFAFVSEK
+743 QQIDEDFAFISEK
-756 ADLAGISVDG
+756 ADLAGISIDG
-766 LSQYLASMST
+766 LAQYLASMST
-776 GEQAGFL
+776 GEKAGFL
-783 AGLRDELEDM
+783 AGAREELEDM
-793 SGGTDGLSKKLAE
+793 SGGVDGLRGKLTT
-806 LMDNVSA
+806 LMDGVSA
-813 YEAAGAETSDG
+813 YEAAGTESTDG
-824 LALAVENVNA
+824 LALAVENVKA

-851 QEAEAT
+851 QEAAAT

-943 ARAYRAGES
+943 ARAYRAEES

>member
-1 MGRINVFTLEAS
+1 MAANVF
-13 ITLDASSYESE
+13 
-24 MAKAAKT
+24 
-31 AKDTG
+31 
-36 NAVSTSSSAME
+36 
-47 SAMIK
+47 
-52 VPVAADK
+52 
-59 VAKGMENLGKSTTKA
+59 
-74 SDGIDGV
+74 
-81 KKTTEETKKPLGEIP
+81 
-96 PLTQKVKSA
+96 
-105 FEKLSESVTKQ
+105 
-116 ASDLDELKAKYASLY
+116 ELFAT
-131 LEQGEESAEAQEVA
+131 
-145 RQITELSTSLGEN
+145 ISLGTDEYERKLKDSEN
-158 KAKISEAV
+158 K
-166 DAANKFDTTMHDTSE
+166 TS
-181 AVDDVAEAVEDA
+181 
-193 GDKTNLFADILKAN
+193 TFADVLKAN
-207 LASGAIISGVK
+207 LASGAIIAGVK

-232 TSYAQHEQLTDG
+232 TSYARYEQLAG
-244 IKKLYGDAAQA
+244 GAQLMFGDAYDFVAEKA
-255 VISNANGAYKS
+255 RNAYETV
-266 AQMSA
+266 QMSQNDYLQQVNGFA
-271 NSYMSNIM
+271 TGLKTALGGNVQAAAELADKVITAEADVVAATGNTQEAVQNAFNGIMKSNFTMLDNLQLGITPTKE
-279 GFSAALVESLNKDQK
+279 GFQQLIDKVNEWNAENGEATAYTIDNLADCQAALVDYIEMQGLAGYAAN
-294 EAAKVA
+294 EAA
-300 DTALRDVADNANA
+300 
-313 FGKYTVEEL
+313 G
-322 AGVYQALAKGQYQT
+322 
-336 LDNLMLG
+336 
-343 FAGTKEGLQQL
+343 
-354 LDKANEL
+354 
-361 NEEQGIHTQYSINNF
+361 
-376 ADIVNAIHKV
+376 
-386 QEEMGIAGTA
+386 
-396 SGEAA
+396 
-401 NTIEGSTAMA
+401 TIEGSTASM
-411 KAAWEN
+411 KAAWQN

-432 TKDFVDSVFTAGRN
+432 TKDFVDSVFTAGKN

-461 TVEAI
+461 TAEAI

-497 GANMA
+497 GVNMA

-673 EAAKPVNVIKAASE
+673 EAAKPANVIKAASE
-687 EYAATA
+687 EYAAAA

-714 GSAFTSQIEVAK
+714 GSAFTSQIEVVK
-726 MSWDDFMGNLK
+726 MSWDDFMGNLT

-743 QQIDEDFAFVSEK
+743 QQIDEDFAFISEK
-756 ADLAGISVDG
+756 ADLAGISIDG
-766 LSQYLASMST
+766 LAQYLASMST
-776 GEQAGFL
+776 GEKAGFL
-783 AGLRDELEDM
+783 AGAREELEDM
-793 SGGTDGLSKKLAE
+793 SGGVDGLRGKLAT
-806 LMDNVSA
+806 LMDGVSA
-813 YEAAGAETSDG
+813 YEAAGTESTDG
-824 LALAVENVNA
+824 LALAVENVKA

-851 QEAEAT
+851 QEAAAT

-943 ARAYRAGES
+943 ARAYRAGKS
-952 AGASGGADY
+952 AGASGVADY
-961 DGAGFSGGSRGV
+961 DGVGFSGGSRGV

>member
-1 MGRINVFTLEAS
+1 MATNVFELFATIS
-13 ITLDASSYESE
+13 LDTDEYER
-24 MAKAAKT
+24 KL
-31 AKDTG
+31 KD
-36 NAVSTSSSAME
+36 S
-47 SAMIK
+47 
-52 VPVAADK
+52 
-59 VAKGMENLGKSTTKA
+59 
-74 SDGIDGV
+74 
-81 KKTTEETKKPLGEIP
+81 
-96 PLTQKVKSA
+96 
-105 FEKLSESVTKQ
+105 
-116 ASDLDELKAKYASLY
+116 
-131 LEQGEESAEAQEVA
+131 
-145 RQITELSTSLGEN
+145 EN
-158 KAKISEAV
+158 K
-166 DAANKFDTTMHDTSE
+166 TS
-181 AVDDVAEAVEDA
+181 
-193 GDKTNLFADILKAN
+193 TFADVLKAN
-207 LASGAIISGVK
+207 LASGAISAGVK

-232 TSYAQHEQLTDG
+232 TSYARYEQLAG
-244 IKKLYGDAAQA
+244 GAQLMFGDAYDFVAEKA
-255 VISNANGAYKS
+255 RNAYKTV
-266 AQMSA
+266 QMSQNDYLQQVNGFA
-271 NSYMSNIM
+271 TGLKTALGGNVQAAAELADKVITAEADVVAATGNTQEAVQNAFNGIMKSNFTMLDNLQLGITPTKE
-279 GFSAALVESLNKDQK
+279 GFQQLIDKVNEWNAENGEATAYTIDNLADCQAALVDYIEMQGLAGYAAN
-294 EAAKVA
+294 EAA
-300 DTALRDVADNANA
+300 
-313 FGKYTVEEL
+313 G
-322 AGVYQALAKGQYQT
+322 
-336 LDNLMLG
+336 
-343 FAGTKEGLQQL
+343 
-354 LDKANEL
+354 
-361 NEEQGIHTQYSINNF
+361 
-376 ADIVNAIHKV
+376 
-386 QEEMGIAGTA
+386 
-396 SGEAA
+396 
-401 NTIEGSTAMA
+401 TIEGSTASM
-411 KAAWEN
+411 KAAWQN

-432 TKDFVDSVFTAGRN
+432 TKDFVDSVFTAGKN

-461 TVEAI
+461 TAEAI

-497 GANMA
+497 GASMA

-551 TGKISLATAAQYA
+551 TRKISLATAAQYA

-673 EAAKPVNVIKAASE
+673 EAAKPANVIKAASE
-687 EYAATA
+687 EYAAAA

-793 SGGTDGLSKKLAE
+793 SGGTEGLSKKLAE

-851 QEAEAT
+851 QEAAAT

-879 AKLDSLASQMKS
+879 DKLDSLASQMKS

-943 ARAYRAGES
+943 ARAYRAGKS

>member
-1 MGRINVFTLEAS
+1 MAANVFELFATIS
-13 ITLDASSYESE
+13 LDTDEYER
-24 MAKAAKT
+24 KL
-31 AKDTG
+31 KD
-36 NAVSTSSSAME
+36 S
-47 SAMIK
+47 
-52 VPVAADK
+52 
-59 VAKGMENLGKSTTKA
+59 
-74 SDGIDGV
+74 
-81 KKTTEETKKPLGEIP
+81 
-96 PLTQKVKSA
+96 
-105 FEKLSESVTKQ
+105 
-116 ASDLDELKAKYASLY
+116 
-131 LEQGEESAEAQEVA
+131 
-145 RQITELSTSLGEN
+145 EN
-158 KAKISEAV
+158 K
-166 DAANKFDTTMHDTSE
+166 TS
-181 AVDDVAEAVEDA
+181 
-193 GDKTNLFADILKAN
+193 TFADVLKAN
-207 LASGAIISGVK
+207 LASGAIIAGVK

-361 NEEQGIHTQYSINNF
+361 NEEQGIHTQYSIDNF

-422 ADSSADMEGL
+422 ADSNADIKGL
-432 TKDFVDSVFTAGRN
+432 TQDFVDSVFTAGKN

-497 GANMA
+497 GASMA

-551 TGKISLATAAQYA
+551 TGQISLATAAQYA

-673 EAAKPVNVIKAASE
+673 EAAKPANVIKAASE
-687 EYAATA
+687 EYAAAA

-705 TIYNGLHDV
+705 SIYNGLHDV

-793 SGGTDGLSKKLAE
+793 SGGTEGLSKKLAE

-813 YEAAGAETSDG
+813 YEAAGTETSDG

-844 EKVGDLD
+844 EKVSDLD
-851 QEAEAT
+851 QEAAAT
-857 EAATNTMS
+857 EAATNTMN
-865 GLVAGIDSSTPGVL
+865 GLVSGIDSSTPGVL

>member
-1 MGRINVFTLEAS
+1 MAANVFELFATIS
-13 ITLDASSYESE
+13 LDTDEYER
-24 MAKAAKT
+24 KL
-31 AKDTG
+31 KD
-36 NAVSTSSSAME
+36 S
-47 SAMIK
+47 
-52 VPVAADK
+52 
-59 VAKGMENLGKSTTKA
+59 
-74 SDGIDGV
+74 
-81 KKTTEETKKPLGEIP
+81 
-96 PLTQKVKSA
+96 
-105 FEKLSESVTKQ
+105 
-116 ASDLDELKAKYASLY
+116 
-131 LEQGEESAEAQEVA
+131 
-145 RQITELSTSLGEN
+145 EN
-158 KAKISEAV
+158 K
-166 DAANKFDTTMHDTSE
+166 TS
-181 AVDDVAEAVEDA
+181 
-193 GDKTNLFADILKAN
+193 TFADVLKAN
-207 LASGAIISGVK
+207 LASGAIIAGVK
-218 KLAGVVAD
+218 KLAGIVAD

-232 TSYAQHEQLTDG
+232 TSYARYEQLAG
-244 IKKLYGDAAQA
+244 GAQLMFGDAYDFVAEKA
-255 VISNANGAYKS
+255 RNAYKS
-266 AQMSA
+266 VQMSQNDYLQQVNGFA
-271 NSYMSNIM
+271 TGLKTALGGNVQAAAELADKVITAEADVVAATGNTQEAVQNAFNGIMKSNFTMLDNLQLGITPTKE
-279 GFSAALVESLNKDQK
+279 GFQQLIDKVNEWNAENGEATAYTIDNLADCQAALVDYIEMQGLAGYAAN
-294 EAAKVA
+294 EAA
-300 DTALRDVADNANA
+300 
-313 FGKYTVEEL
+313 G
-322 AGVYQALAKGQYQT
+322 
-336 LDNLMLG
+336 
-343 FAGTKEGLQQL
+343 
-354 LDKANEL
+354 
-361 NEEQGIHTQYSINNF
+361 
-376 ADIVNAIHKV
+376 
-386 QEEMGIAGTA
+386 
-396 SGEAA
+396 
-401 NTIEGSTAMA
+401 TIEGSTASM
-411 KAAWEN
+411 KAAWQN

-432 TKDFVDSVFTAGRN
+432 TQDFVDSVFTAGRN

-461 TVEAI
+461 TAEAI

-497 GANMA
+497 GVNMA
-502 GKAIANI
+502 GKAVANI

-551 TGKISLATAAQYA
+551 TGQISLATAAQYA
-564 WNTAINANPIG
+564 WNTAIQANPIG
-575 LIAAAVAA
+575 LIAAAIAA

-594 HKDFVKELAGEPQ
+594 HKEFVKELAGEPQ

-631 EAFSSDAGFSG
+631 EMFSSDAGFSG

-793 SGGTDGLSKKLAE
+793 SGGTEGLSKKLAE

-813 YEAAGAETSDG
+813 YEAAGTETSDG

-903 IKANIKGSNV
+903 IKANIKGSNI

-935 EKVLTAEE
+935 ETVLTAEE
-943 ARAYRAGES
+943 ARAYRAGKS
-952 AGASGGADY
+952 AGASGGVDY
-961 DGAGFSGGSRGV
+961 DGAGFAGGSRGV